1 MNIAYNPL
9 SESALSQAPSDNDI
23 LFDLPGKCIYARG
36 VQFKGTDTIYQV
48 FKKNTSSQGGGYNGL
63 VPAPDYQESNSRYL
77 REDGKWIIPE
87 SQYRYQSLN
96 NTDLDTL
103 RTEGRWYYIAGS
115 SNNENGP
122 DKFNEGSELYVGRN
136 ADGYR
141 YQKIIRTSG
150 EVWLRIYNS
159 STWGAWKRWYV
170 DGQVKQTSSTSDT
183 MKPLVLG
190 YTDAK
195 NTSDLANSVI
205 NQVHVTTSLY
215 ANPKSGTLVANI
227 FKGQLQGT
235 IASNTTATTQQQT
248 DNSTKVA
255 TTAFVRVAIAN
266 LVNGAPETLNTLKE
280 IADYLQDGSV
290 AGGIVQQLAKKVNKT
305 GDTMSGDLVFQDVA
319 ITSDKYPFKSAK
331 LHWSG
336 GSDFA
341 SIYYAVTSSNMS
353 KLVFEVGNDGS
364 EEFIWRSSKNGD
376 YVTLNNTMLKSV
388 LNVQAPMFIG
398 KLQGNADTATALTTS
413 AGSAALPVYFS
424 GGKPVACTGSS
435 IFSLL
440 SNDNNQ
446 LSITVAGQ
454 NRKLQV
460 AYSKASDIANKLGSS
475 TIGSA
480 TVPIYLNAGS
490 PKACSSTSAAT
501 ANTIAVRDGSGD
513 LLCRL
518 VRANYADQN
527 TMSGGIVFRINNSDD
542 NYLRCC
548 NNPSAVRSW
557 LGIGSSG
564 DYVTALGTNGNN
576 LTWTKNGTTNNII
589 IPYAT
594 NSGKVANSLVLK
606 FNSGTTEGTNLYT
619 FNGSSGKTID
629 IRPGSNVQFATT
641 SGTVVISSTNT
652 TYSQATSST
661 LGLVKIGFPERG
673 RNYSVKLNSSGQMYV
688 NVPWTDKNTTYSAGA
703 GLSLSGTAFSLV
715 KATPTT
721 LGGVK
726 VSSTEISTVST
737 VAAITFGL
745 QNRIYPV
752 QLAYPSGSAGTDGNK
767 VLSVFVPW
775 INTTYGIVTAS
786 KNGLIG
792 KDSPLVNLAGDTKDA
807 GNQDTIVVC
816 GQDGSLDYSSIEA
829 SKIALINK
837 SNVWSVYQD
846 FKAGAGNSG
855 SDMRFKKEVEPV
867 TSISE
872 SIAKLDIIQYIWEH
886 PDEERIRNT
895 FGVKADQ
902 LLELGGIF
910 ATMVH
915 SRGDEYKTKW
925 VEYDRFGVLAIKA
938 IQELCQTIQQ
948 MKNRI
953 EILENKICL
962 NSI

>member
-23 LFDLPGKCIYARG
+23 LFDLPGKCIYSRG

-170 DGQVKQTSSTSDT
+170 DGEVKQTSSTSDT

-266 LVNGAPETLNTLKE
+266 LVNGAPETLDTLKE

-341 SIYYAVTSSNMS
+341 SIYYAVTSSNMG
-353 KLVFEVGNDGS
+353 KLVFEVGDDGS

-460 AYSKASDIANKLGSS
+460 AYSKASDIANKLHNYRNK
-475 TIGSA
+475 
-480 TVPIYLNAGS
+480 P
-490 PKACSSTSAAT
+490 TSA
-501 ANTIAVRDGSGD
+501 
-513 LLCRL
+513 
-518 VRANYADQN
+518 
-527 TMSGGIVFRINNSDD
+527 
-542 NYLRCC
+542 
-548 NNPSAVRSW
+548 
-557 LGIGSSG
+557 
-564 DYVTALGTNGNN
+564 
-576 LTWTKNGTTNNII
+576 NIS
-589 IPYAT
+589 
-594 NSGKVANSLVLK
+594 N
-606 FNSGTTEGTNLYT
+606 TNLLNCMEY
-619 FNGSSGKTID
+619 
-629 IRPGSNVQFATT
+629 
-641 SGTVVISSTNT
+641 
-652 TYSQATSST
+652 YMATSSMTEGKPAQDSYILHFHWDNSNWASQIGISNSTTPEMWIRTSGNTEDWAGRDWVTMLSSINTFIKDGKITINGTSVTPLTSLQT
-661 LGLVKIGFPERG
+661 LTFTEGAFTSNNYNGTQAKTIKVPTKTSHLINDSGFVTDLSNLITIEKNLTITQKWMDTG
-673 RNYSVKLNSSGQMYV
+673 IQGNSLQDGTYIVQVTINSSGNGMWNIFSSGVMSWYS
-688 NVPWTDKNTTYSAGA
+688 KNTNDSEEDEIILHRVGHAYGNVIYLRTIQ
-703 GLSLSGTAFSLV
+703 LSGGTSGMKLQISSSKDFTKEA
-715 KATPTT
+715 
-721 LGGVK
+721 K
-726 VSSTEISTVST
+726 V
-737 VAAITFGL
+737 TF
-745 QNRIYPV
+745 
-752 QLAYPSGSAGTDGNK
+752 K
-767 VLSVFVPW
+767 
-775 INTTYGIVTAS
+775 
-786 KNGLIG
+786 
-792 KDSPLVNLAGDTKDA
+792 
-807 GNQDTIVVC
+807 
-816 GQDGSLDYSSIEA
+816 
-829 SKIALINK
+829 
-837 SNVWSVYQD
+837 
-846 FKAGAGNSG
+846 
-855 SDMRFKKEVEPV
+855 FKK
-867 TSISE
+867 
-872 SIAKLDIIQYIWEH
+872 II
-886 PDEERIRNT
+886 
-895 FGVKADQ
+895 
-902 LLELGGIF
+902 
-910 ATMVH
+910 
-915 SRGDEYKTKW
+915 
-925 VEYDRFGVLAIKA
+925 
-938 IQELCQTIQQ
+938 
-948 MKNRI
+948 
-953 EILENKICL
+953 
-962 NSI
+962 

>member
-170 DGQVKQTSSTSDT
+170 DGEVKQTSSTSDT

-266 LVNGAPETLNTLKE
+266 LVNGAPETLDTLKE

-341 SIYYAVTSSNMS
+341 SIYYAVTSSNMG
-353 KLVFEVGNDGS
+353 KLVFEVGDDGS

-460 AYSKASDIANKLGSS
+460 AYSKASDIANKLHN
-475 TIGSA
+475 
-480 TVPIYLNAGS
+480 YRNS
-490 PKACSSTSAAT
+490 PTSA
-501 ANTIAVRDGSGD
+501 
-513 LLCRL
+513 
-518 VRANYADQN
+518 
-527 TMSGGIVFRINNSDD
+527 
-542 NYLRCC
+542 
-548 NNPSAVRSW
+548 
-557 LGIGSSG
+557 
-564 DYVTALGTNGNN
+564 
-576 LTWTKNGTTNNII
+576 NIS
-589 IPYAT
+589 
-594 NSGKVANSLVLK
+594 N
-606 FNSGTTEGTNLYT
+606 TNLLNCMEY
-619 FNGSSGKTID
+619 
-629 IRPGSNVQFATT
+629 
-641 SGTVVISSTNT
+641 
-652 TYSQATSST
+652 YMATSSMTEGKPAQDSYILHFHWDNSNWASQIGISNSTTPEMWIRTSGNTEDWAGRDWVTMLSSINTFIKDGKITINGTSVTPLTSLQT
-661 LGLVKIGFPERG
+661 LTFTEGAFTSNNYNGTQAKTIKVPTKTSHLINDSGFVTDLSNLITIEKNLTITQKWMDTG
-673 RNYSVKLNSSGQMYV
+673 IQGNSLQDGTYIVQVTINSSDNGMWNIFSSGVMSWYSGNTNDSEEDEIILHRV
-688 NVPWTDKNTTYSAGA
+688 GHAYGNVIYLRTIQ
-703 GLSLSGTAFSLV
+703 LSGGTSGMKLQISSSKDFTKEA
-715 KATPTT
+715 
-721 LGGVK
+721 K
-726 VSSTEISTVST
+726 V
-737 VAAITFGL
+737 TF
-745 QNRIYPV
+745 
-752 QLAYPSGSAGTDGNK
+752 K
-767 VLSVFVPW
+767 
-775 INTTYGIVTAS
+775 
-786 KNGLIG
+786 
-792 KDSPLVNLAGDTKDA
+792 
-807 GNQDTIVVC
+807 
-816 GQDGSLDYSSIEA
+816 
-829 SKIALINK
+829 
-837 SNVWSVYQD
+837 
-846 FKAGAGNSG
+846 
-855 SDMRFKKEVEPV
+855 FKK
-867 TSISE
+867 
-872 SIAKLDIIQYIWEH
+872 II
-886 PDEERIRNT
+886 
-895 FGVKADQ
+895 
-902 LLELGGIF
+902 
-910 ATMVH
+910 
-915 SRGDEYKTKW
+915 
-925 VEYDRFGVLAIKA
+925 
-938 IQELCQTIQQ
+938 
-948 MKNRI
+948 
-953 EILENKICL
+953 
-962 NSI
+962 

>member
-266 LVNGAPETLNTLKE
+266 LVNGAPETLDTLKE

-319 ITSDKYPFKSAK
+319 ITSGKYPFKSAK

-341 SIYYAVTSSNMS
+341 SIYYAVTSSNMG
-353 KLVFEVGNDGS
+353 KLVFEVGDDGS

-460 AYSKASDIANKLGSS
+460 AYSKASDIANKLHNYRNR
-475 TIGSA
+475 
-480 TVPIYLNAGS
+480 P
-490 PKACSSTSAAT
+490 TSA
-501 ANTIAVRDGSGD
+501 
-513 LLCRL
+513 
-518 VRANYADQN
+518 
-527 TMSGGIVFRINNSDD
+527 
-542 NYLRCC
+542 
-548 NNPSAVRSW
+548 
-557 LGIGSSG
+557 
-564 DYVTALGTNGNN
+564 
-576 LTWTKNGTTNNII
+576 NIS
-589 IPYAT
+589 
-594 NSGKVANSLVLK
+594 N
-606 FNSGTTEGTNLYT
+606 TNLLNCMEY
-619 FNGSSGKTID
+619 
-629 IRPGSNVQFATT
+629 
-641 SGTVVISSTNT
+641 
-652 TYSQATSST
+652 YMATSSMTEGKPAWDGYILHFHWDNSNWASQIGISNSTTPEMWIRTSGNTEDWAGRDWVTMLSSINTFIKDGKITINGTSVTPLTSLQT
-661 LGLVKIGFPERG
+661 LTFTEGAFTSNNYNGTQAKTIKVPTKTSHLINDSGFVTDLSNLITIEKNLTITQKWMDTG
-673 RNYSVKLNSSGQMYV
+673 IQGNSLQNGTYIVQVTINSSDNGMYNIFSSGV
-688 NVPWTDKNTTYSAGA
+688 MSWYSGNTNDSEEDEIILHRVGHAYGNVIYLRTIQ
-703 GLSLSGTAFSLV
+703 LSGSTSGMKLQISSSKDFTKEA
-715 KATPTT
+715 
-721 LGGVK
+721 K
-726 VSSTEISTVST
+726 V
-737 VAAITFGL
+737 TF
-745 QNRIYPV
+745 
-752 QLAYPSGSAGTDGNK
+752 K
-767 VLSVFVPW
+767 
-775 INTTYGIVTAS
+775 
-786 KNGLIG
+786 
-792 KDSPLVNLAGDTKDA
+792 
-807 GNQDTIVVC
+807 
-816 GQDGSLDYSSIEA
+816 
-829 SKIALINK
+829 
-837 SNVWSVYQD
+837 
-846 FKAGAGNSG
+846 
-855 SDMRFKKEVEPV
+855 FKK
-867 TSISE
+867 
-872 SIAKLDIIQYIWEH
+872 II
-886 PDEERIRNT
+886 
-895 FGVKADQ
+895 
-902 LLELGGIF
+902 
-910 ATMVH
+910 
-915 SRGDEYKTKW
+915 
-925 VEYDRFGVLAIKA
+925 
-938 IQELCQTIQQ
+938 
-948 MKNRI
+948 
-953 EILENKICL
+953 
-962 NSI
+962 

>member
-9 SESALSQAPSDNDI
+9 SESALSQALSDNDI

-266 LVNGAPETLNTLKE
+266 LVNGAPETLDTLKE

-341 SIYYAVTSSNMS
+341 SIYYAVTSSNMG
-353 KLVFEVGNDGS
+353 KLVFEVGDDGS

-460 AYSKASDIANKLGSS
+460 AYSKASDIANKLHNYRNR
-475 TIGSA
+475 
-480 TVPIYLNAGS
+480 P
-490 PKACSSTSAAT
+490 TSA
-501 ANTIAVRDGSGD
+501 
-513 LLCRL
+513 
-518 VRANYADQN
+518 
-527 TMSGGIVFRINNSDD
+527 
-542 NYLRCC
+542 
-548 NNPSAVRSW
+548 
-557 LGIGSSG
+557 
-564 DYVTALGTNGNN
+564 
-576 LTWTKNGTTNNII
+576 NIS
-589 IPYAT
+589 
-594 NSGKVANSLVLK
+594 N
-606 FNSGTTEGTNLYT
+606 TNLLNCMEY
-619 FNGSSGKTID
+619 
-629 IRPGSNVQFATT
+629 
-641 SGTVVISSTNT
+641 
-652 TYSQATSST
+652 YMATSSMTEGKPAQDSYILHFHWDNSNWASQIGISNSTTPEMWIRTSGNTEDWAGRDWVTMLSSINTFIKDGKITINGTSVTPLTSLQT
-661 LGLVKIGFPERG
+661 LTFTEGAFTSNNYNGTQAKTIKVPTKTSHLINDSGFVTDLSNLITIEKNLTITQKWMDTG
-673 RNYSVKLNSSGQMYV
+673 IQGNSLQDGTYIVQVTINSSDNGMWIIFSSGVMSWYSGNTNDSEEDEIILHRV
-688 NVPWTDKNTTYSAGA
+688 GHAYGNVIYLRTIQ
-703 GLSLSGTAFSLV
+703 LSGGTSGMKLQISSSKDFTKEA
-715 KATPTT
+715 
-721 LGGVK
+721 K
-726 VSSTEISTVST
+726 V
-737 VAAITFGL
+737 TF
-745 QNRIYPV
+745 
-752 QLAYPSGSAGTDGNK
+752 K
-767 VLSVFVPW
+767 
-775 INTTYGIVTAS
+775 
-786 KNGLIG
+786 
-792 KDSPLVNLAGDTKDA
+792 
-807 GNQDTIVVC
+807 
-816 GQDGSLDYSSIEA
+816 
-829 SKIALINK
+829 
-837 SNVWSVYQD
+837 
-846 FKAGAGNSG
+846 
-855 SDMRFKKEVEPV
+855 FKK
-867 TSISE
+867 
-872 SIAKLDIIQYIWEH
+872 II
-886 PDEERIRNT
+886 
-895 FGVKADQ
+895 
-902 LLELGGIF
+902 
-910 ATMVH
+910 
-915 SRGDEYKTKW
+915 
-925 VEYDRFGVLAIKA
+925 
-938 IQELCQTIQQ
+938 
-948 MKNRI
+948 
-953 EILENKICL
+953 
-962 NSI
+962 

>member
-103 RTEGRWYYIAGS
+103 RTEGRWYYIARS
-115 SNNENGP
+115 SNNKNGP

-170 DGQVKQTSSTSDT
+170 DGEVKQTSSTSDT

-235 IASNTTATTQQQT
+235 IASNTTATTQWQT

-266 LVNGAPETLNTLKE
+266 LVNGAPETLDTLKE

-331 LHWSG
+331 LYWSG

-341 SIYYAVTSSNMS
+341 SIYYAVTSSNMG
-353 KLVFEVGNDGS
+353 KLVFEVGEDGS

-424 GGKPVACTGSS
+424 GGKPVACAGSS

-446 LSITVAGQ
+446 LSITIAGQ

-460 AYSKASDIANKLGSS
+460 AYSKASDIANKLHNYRNK
-475 TIGSA
+475 
-480 TVPIYLNAGS
+480 P
-490 PKACSSTSAAT
+490 TSA
-501 ANTIAVRDGSGD
+501 
-513 LLCRL
+513 
-518 VRANYADQN
+518 
-527 TMSGGIVFRINNSDD
+527 
-542 NYLRCC
+542 
-548 NNPSAVRSW
+548 
-557 LGIGSSG
+557 
-564 DYVTALGTNGNN
+564 
-576 LTWTKNGTTNNII
+576 NIS
-589 IPYAT
+589 
-594 NSGKVANSLVLK
+594 N
-606 FNSGTTEGTNLYT
+606 TNLLNCMEY
-619 FNGSSGKTID
+619 
-629 IRPGSNVQFATT
+629 
-641 SGTVVISSTNT
+641 
-652 TYSQATSST
+652 YMATSSMTEGKPAQDSYILHFHWDNSNWASQIGISNSTTPEMWIRTSGNTENWAGRDWVTMLSSINTFIKDGKITINGTSVTPLTSLQT
-661 LGLVKIGFPERG
+661 LTFTEGAFTSNNYNGTQAKTIKVPTKTSHLINDSGFVTDLSNLITIEKNLTITQKWMDTG
-673 RNYSVKLNSSGQMYV
+673 IQGNSLQDGTYIVQVTINSSDNGMQNIFSSGVMSWYSGNTNDSEEDEIILHRV
-688 NVPWTDKNTTYSAGA
+688 GHAYGNVIYLRTIQ
-703 GLSLSGTAFSLV
+703 LSGGTSGMKLQISSSKDFTKEA
-715 KATPTT
+715 
-721 LGGVK
+721 K
-726 VSSTEISTVST
+726 V
-737 VAAITFGL
+737 TF
-745 QNRIYPV
+745 
-752 QLAYPSGSAGTDGNK
+752 K
-767 VLSVFVPW
+767 
-775 INTTYGIVTAS
+775 
-786 KNGLIG
+786 
-792 KDSPLVNLAGDTKDA
+792 
-807 GNQDTIVVC
+807 
-816 GQDGSLDYSSIEA
+816 
-829 SKIALINK
+829 
-837 SNVWSVYQD
+837 
-846 FKAGAGNSG
+846 
-855 SDMRFKKEVEPV
+855 FKK
-867 TSISE
+867 
-872 SIAKLDIIQYIWEH
+872 II
-886 PDEERIRNT
+886 
-895 FGVKADQ
+895 
-902 LLELGGIF
+902 
-910 ATMVH
+910 
-915 SRGDEYKTKW
+915 
-925 VEYDRFGVLAIKA
+925 
-938 IQELCQTIQQ
+938 
-948 MKNRI
+948 
-953 EILENKICL
+953 
-962 NSI
+962 

>member
-103 RTEGRWYYIAGS
+103 RTEGRWYYIAES

-136 ADGYR
+136 AYGYR

-266 LVNGAPETLNTLKE
+266 LVNGAPETLDTLKE

-331 LHWSG
+331 LYWSG

-341 SIYYAVTSSNMS
+341 SIYYAVTSSNMG
-353 KLVFEVGNDGS
+353 KLVFEVGDDGS

-460 AYSKASDIANKLGSS
+460 AYSKASDIANKLHNYRNR
-475 TIGSA
+475 
-480 TVPIYLNAGS
+480 P
-490 PKACSSTSAAT
+490 TSA
-501 ANTIAVRDGSGD
+501 
-513 LLCRL
+513 
-518 VRANYADQN
+518 
-527 TMSGGIVFRINNSDD
+527 
-542 NYLRCC
+542 
-548 NNPSAVRSW
+548 
-557 LGIGSSG
+557 
-564 DYVTALGTNGNN
+564 
-576 LTWTKNGTTNNII
+576 NIS
-589 IPYAT
+589 
-594 NSGKVANSLVLK
+594 N
-606 FNSGTTEGTNLYT
+606 TNLLNCMEY
-619 FNGSSGKTID
+619 
-629 IRPGSNVQFATT
+629 
-641 SGTVVISSTNT
+641 
-652 TYSQATSST
+652 YMATSSMTEGKPAQNSYILHFHWDNSNWASQIGISNSTTPEMWIRTSGNTEDWAGRDWVTMLSSINTFIKDGKITINGTSVTPLTSLQT
-661 LGLVKIGFPERG
+661 LTFTEGAFTSNNYNGTQAKTIKVPTKTSHLINDSGFVTDLSNLITIEKNLTITQKWMDTG
-673 RNYSVKLNSSGQMYV
+673 IQGNSLQDGTYIVQVTINSSDNGMWNIFSSGVMSWYSGNTNDSEEDEIILHRV
-688 NVPWTDKNTTYSAGA
+688 GHAYGNVIYLRTIQ
-703 GLSLSGTAFSLV
+703 LSGGTSGMKLQISSSKDFTKEA
-715 KATPTT
+715 
-721 LGGVK
+721 K
-726 VSSTEISTVST
+726 V
-737 VAAITFGL
+737 TF
-745 QNRIYPV
+745 
-752 QLAYPSGSAGTDGNK
+752 K
-767 VLSVFVPW
+767 
-775 INTTYGIVTAS
+775 
-786 KNGLIG
+786 
-792 KDSPLVNLAGDTKDA
+792 
-807 GNQDTIVVC
+807 
-816 GQDGSLDYSSIEA
+816 
-829 SKIALINK
+829 
-837 SNVWSVYQD
+837 
-846 FKAGAGNSG
+846 
-855 SDMRFKKEVEPV
+855 FKK
-867 TSISE
+867 
-872 SIAKLDIIQYIWEH
+872 II
-886 PDEERIRNT
+886 
-895 FGVKADQ
+895 
-902 LLELGGIF
+902 
-910 ATMVH
+910 
-915 SRGDEYKTKW
+915 
-925 VEYDRFGVLAIKA
+925 
-938 IQELCQTIQQ
+938 
-948 MKNRI
+948 
-953 EILENKICL
+953 
-962 NSI
+962 

>member
-1 MNIAYNPL
+1 MAYNPL

-170 DGQVKQTSSTSDT
+170 DGEVKQTSSTSDT

-266 LVNGAPETLNTLKE
+266 LVNGAPETLDTLKE

-341 SIYYAVTSSNMS
+341 SIYYAVTSSNMG
-353 KLVFEVGNDGS
+353 KLVFEVGDDGS

-460 AYSKASDIANKLGSS
+460 AYSKASDIANKLHNYRNR
-475 TIGSA
+475 
-480 TVPIYLNAGS
+480 P
-490 PKACSSTSAAT
+490 TSA
-501 ANTIAVRDGSGD
+501 
-513 LLCRL
+513 
-518 VRANYADQN
+518 
-527 TMSGGIVFRINNSDD
+527 
-542 NYLRCC
+542 
-548 NNPSAVRSW
+548 
-557 LGIGSSG
+557 
-564 DYVTALGTNGNN
+564 
-576 LTWTKNGTTNNII
+576 NIS
-589 IPYAT
+589 
-594 NSGKVANSLVLK
+594 N
-606 FNSGTTEGTNLYT
+606 TNLLNCMEY
-619 FNGSSGKTID
+619 
-629 IRPGSNVQFATT
+629 
-641 SGTVVISSTNT
+641 
-652 TYSQATSST
+652 YMATSSMTEGKPAQDSYILHFHWDNSNWASQIGISNSTTPEMWIRTSGNTEDWAGRDWVTMLSSINTFIKDGKITINGTSVTPLTSLQT
-661 LGLVKIGFPERG
+661 LTFTEGAFTSNNYNGTQAKTIKVPTKTSHLINDSGFVTDLSNLITIEKNLTITQKWMDTG
-673 RNYSVKLNSSGQMYV
+673 IQGNSLQDGTYIVQVTINSSDNGMYNIFSSGV
-688 NVPWTDKNTTYSAGA
+688 MSWYSGNTNDTEDEIILHRVGHAYGSVIY
-703 GLSLSGTAFSLV
+703 LRTIQLSGGTSGMKLQISSSKDFTKEA
-715 KATPTT
+715 
-721 LGGVK
+721 K
-726 VSSTEISTVST
+726 V
-737 VAAITFGL
+737 TF
-745 QNRIYPV
+745 
-752 QLAYPSGSAGTDGNK
+752 K
-767 VLSVFVPW
+767 
-775 INTTYGIVTAS
+775 
-786 KNGLIG
+786 
-792 KDSPLVNLAGDTKDA
+792 
-807 GNQDTIVVC
+807 
-816 GQDGSLDYSSIEA
+816 
-829 SKIALINK
+829 
-837 SNVWSVYQD
+837 
-846 FKAGAGNSG
+846 
-855 SDMRFKKEVEPV
+855 FKK
-867 TSISE
+867 
-872 SIAKLDIIQYIWEH
+872 II
-886 PDEERIRNT
+886 
-895 FGVKADQ
+895 
-902 LLELGGIF
+902 
-910 ATMVH
+910 
-915 SRGDEYKTKW
+915 
-925 VEYDRFGVLAIKA
+925 
-938 IQELCQTIQQ
+938 
-948 MKNRI
+948 
-953 EILENKICL
+953 
-962 NSI
+962 

>member
-1 MNIAYNPL
+1 MNVAYNPL

-170 DGQVKQTSSTSDT
+170 DGEVKQTSSTSDT

-266 LVNGAPETLNTLKE
+266 LVNGAPETLDTLKE

-341 SIYYAVTSSNMS
+341 SIYYAVTSSNIG
-353 KLVFEVGNDGS
+353 KLVFEVGDDGS

-460 AYSKASDIANKLGSS
+460 AYSKASDIANKLHNYRNR
-475 TIGSA
+475 
-480 TVPIYLNAGS
+480 P
-490 PKACSSTSAAT
+490 TSA
-501 ANTIAVRDGSGD
+501 
-513 LLCRL
+513 
-518 VRANYADQN
+518 
-527 TMSGGIVFRINNSDD
+527 
-542 NYLRCC
+542 
-548 NNPSAVRSW
+548 
-557 LGIGSSG
+557 
-564 DYVTALGTNGNN
+564 
-576 LTWTKNGTTNNII
+576 NIS
-589 IPYAT
+589 
-594 NSGKVANSLVLK
+594 N
-606 FNSGTTEGTNLYT
+606 TNLLNCMEY
-619 FNGSSGKTID
+619 
-629 IRPGSNVQFATT
+629 
-641 SGTVVISSTNT
+641 
-652 TYSQATSST
+652 YMATSSMTEGKPAQDSYILHFHWDNSNWASQIGISNSTTPEMWIRTSGNTEDWAGRDWVTMLSSINTFIKDGKITINGTSVTPLTSLQT
-661 LGLVKIGFPERG
+661 LTFTEGAFTSNNYNGTQAKTIKVPTKTSHLINDSGFVTDLSNLITIEKNLTITQKWMDTG
-673 RNYSVKLNSSGQMYV
+673 IQGNSLQDGTYIVQVTINSSDNGMWNIFSSGVMSWYSGNTNDSEEDEIILHRV
-688 NVPWTDKNTTYSAGA
+688 GHAYGNVIYLRTIQ
-703 GLSLSGTAFSLV
+703 LSGGTSGMKLQISSSKDFTKEA
-715 KATPTT
+715 
-721 LGGVK
+721 K
-726 VSSTEISTVST
+726 V
-737 VAAITFGL
+737 TF
-745 QNRIYPV
+745 
-752 QLAYPSGSAGTDGNK
+752 K
-767 VLSVFVPW
+767 
-775 INTTYGIVTAS
+775 
-786 KNGLIG
+786 
-792 KDSPLVNLAGDTKDA
+792 
-807 GNQDTIVVC
+807 
-816 GQDGSLDYSSIEA
+816 
-829 SKIALINK
+829 
-837 SNVWSVYQD
+837 
-846 FKAGAGNSG
+846 
-855 SDMRFKKEVEPV
+855 FKK
-867 TSISE
+867 
-872 SIAKLDIIQYIWEH
+872 II
-886 PDEERIRNT
+886 
-895 FGVKADQ
+895 
-902 LLELGGIF
+902 
-910 ATMVH
+910 
-915 SRGDEYKTKW
+915 
-925 VEYDRFGVLAIKA
+925 
-938 IQELCQTIQQ
+938 
-948 MKNRI
+948 
-953 EILENKICL
+953 
-962 NSI
+962 

>member
-266 LVNGAPETLNTLKE
+266 LVNGAPETLDTLKE

-341 SIYYAVTSSNMS
+341 SIYYAVASSNMG

-460 AYSKASDIANKLGSS
+460 AYSKASDIANKLHNYRNR
-475 TIGSA
+475 
-480 TVPIYLNAGS
+480 P
-490 PKACSSTSAAT
+490 TSA
-501 ANTIAVRDGSGD
+501 
-513 LLCRL
+513 
-518 VRANYADQN
+518 
-527 TMSGGIVFRINNSDD
+527 
-542 NYLRCC
+542 
-548 NNPSAVRSW
+548 
-557 LGIGSSG
+557 
-564 DYVTALGTNGNN
+564 
-576 LTWTKNGTTNNII
+576 NIS
-589 IPYAT
+589 
-594 NSGKVANSLVLK
+594 N
-606 FNSGTTEGTNLYT
+606 TNLLNCMEY
-619 FNGSSGKTID
+619 
-629 IRPGSNVQFATT
+629 
-641 SGTVVISSTNT
+641 
-652 TYSQATSST
+652 YMATSSMTEGKPAQNSYILHFHWDNSNWASQIGISNSTTPEMWIRTSGNTEDWAGRDWVTMLSSINTFIKDGKITINGTSVTPLTSLQT
-661 LGLVKIGFPERG
+661 LTFTEGAFTSNNYNGTQAKTIKVPTKTSHLINDSGFVTDLSNLITIEKNLTITQKWMDTG
-673 RNYSVKLNSSGQMYV
+673 IQGNSLQDGTYIVQVTINSSDNGMWNIFSSGVMSWYSRNTNDSEEDEIILHRV
-688 NVPWTDKNTTYSAGA
+688 GRAYGNVIYLRTIQ
-703 GLSLSGTAFSLV
+703 L
-715 KATPTT
+715 
-721 LGGVK
+721 LGGTSGMKLQISSSKDFTKEAK
-726 VSSTEISTVST
+726 V
-737 VAAITFGL
+737 TF
-745 QNRIYPV
+745 
-752 QLAYPSGSAGTDGNK
+752 K
-767 VLSVFVPW
+767 
-775 INTTYGIVTAS
+775 
-786 KNGLIG
+786 
-792 KDSPLVNLAGDTKDA
+792 
-807 GNQDTIVVC
+807 
-816 GQDGSLDYSSIEA
+816 
-829 SKIALINK
+829 
-837 SNVWSVYQD
+837 
-846 FKAGAGNSG
+846 
-855 SDMRFKKEVEPV
+855 FKK
-867 TSISE
+867 
-872 SIAKLDIIQYIWEH
+872 II
-886 PDEERIRNT
+886 
-895 FGVKADQ
+895 
-902 LLELGGIF
+902 
-910 ATMVH
+910 
-915 SRGDEYKTKW
+915 
-925 VEYDRFGVLAIKA
+925 
-938 IQELCQTIQQ
+938 
-948 MKNRI
+948 
-953 EILENKICL
+953 
-962 NSI
+962 

>member
-9 SESALSQAPSDNDI
+9 SEGAYDKAPSDNDI

-170 DGQVKQTSSTSDT
+170 DGEVKQTSSTSDT

-266 LVNGAPETLNTLKE
+266 LVNGAPETLDTLKE

-341 SIYYAVTSSNMS
+341 SIYYAVTSSNMG
-353 KLVFEVGNDGS
+353 KLVFEVGDDGS

-460 AYSKASDIANKLGSS
+460 AYSKASDIANKLHNYRNR
-475 TIGSA
+475 
-480 TVPIYLNAGS
+480 P
-490 PKACSSTSAAT
+490 TSA
-501 ANTIAVRDGSGD
+501 
-513 LLCRL
+513 
-518 VRANYADQN
+518 
-527 TMSGGIVFRINNSDD
+527 
-542 NYLRCC
+542 
-548 NNPSAVRSW
+548 
-557 LGIGSSG
+557 
-564 DYVTALGTNGNN
+564 
-576 LTWTKNGTTNNII
+576 NIS
-589 IPYAT
+589 
-594 NSGKVANSLVLK
+594 N
-606 FNSGTTEGTNLYT
+606 TNLLNCMEY
-619 FNGSSGKTID
+619 
-629 IRPGSNVQFATT
+629 
-641 SGTVVISSTNT
+641 
-652 TYSQATSST
+652 YMATSSMTEGKPAQDSYILHFHWDNFNWASQIGISNSTTPEMWIRTSGNTEDWAGRDWVTMLSSINTFIKDGKITINGTSVTPLTSLQT
-661 LGLVKIGFPERG
+661 LTFTEGAFTSNNYNGTQAKTIKVPTKTSHLINDSGFVTDLSNLITIEKNLTITQKWMDTG
-673 RNYSVKLNSSGQMYV
+673 IQGDSLQDGTYIVQVTINSSDNGMWNIFSSGVMSWYSGNTNDSEEDEIILHRV
-688 NVPWTDKNTTYSAGA
+688 GHAYGNVIYLRTIQ
-703 GLSLSGTAFSLV
+703 LSGGTSGMKLQISSSKDFTKEA
-715 KATPTT
+715 
-721 LGGVK
+721 K
-726 VSSTEISTVST
+726 V
-737 VAAITFGL
+737 TF
-745 QNRIYPV
+745 
-752 QLAYPSGSAGTDGNK
+752 K
-767 VLSVFVPW
+767 
-775 INTTYGIVTAS
+775 
-786 KNGLIG
+786 
-792 KDSPLVNLAGDTKDA
+792 
-807 GNQDTIVVC
+807 
-816 GQDGSLDYSSIEA
+816 
-829 SKIALINK
+829 
-837 SNVWSVYQD
+837 
-846 FKAGAGNSG
+846 
-855 SDMRFKKEVEPV
+855 FKK
-867 TSISE
+867 
-872 SIAKLDIIQYIWEH
+872 II
-886 PDEERIRNT
+886 
-895 FGVKADQ
+895 
-902 LLELGGIF
+902 
-910 ATMVH
+910 
-915 SRGDEYKTKW
+915 
-925 VEYDRFGVLAIKA
+925 
-938 IQELCQTIQQ
+938 
-948 MKNRI
+948 
-953 EILENKICL
+953 
-962 NSI
+962 

>member
-77 REDGKWIIPE
+77 REDGKWINPE

-103 RTEGRWYYIAGS
+103 RTEGRWYYIAVS

-266 LVNGAPETLNTLKE
+266 LVNGAPETLDTLKE

-341 SIYYAVTSSNMS
+341 SIYYAVTSSNMG
-353 KLVFEVGNDGS
+353 KLVFEVGDDGS

-424 GGKPVACTGSS
+424 GGKPVACAGSS

-440 SNDNNQ
+440 SNDINQ
-446 LSITVAGQ
+446 LSITIAGL

-460 AYSKASDIANKLGSS
+460 AYSKASDIANKLHNYRNR
-475 TIGSA
+475 
-480 TVPIYLNAGS
+480 P
-490 PKACSSTSAAT
+490 TSA
-501 ANTIAVRDGSGD
+501 
-513 LLCRL
+513 
-518 VRANYADQN
+518 
-527 TMSGGIVFRINNSDD
+527 
-542 NYLRCC
+542 
-548 NNPSAVRSW
+548 
-557 LGIGSSG
+557 
-564 DYVTALGTNGNN
+564 
-576 LTWTKNGTTNNII
+576 NIS
-589 IPYAT
+589 
-594 NSGKVANSLVLK
+594 N
-606 FNSGTTEGTNLYT
+606 TNLLNCMEY
-619 FNGSSGKTID
+619 
-629 IRPGSNVQFATT
+629 
-641 SGTVVISSTNT
+641 
-652 TYSQATSST
+652 YMATSSMTEGKPAQNSYILHFHWDNSNWASQIGISNSTTPEMWIRTSGNTEDWAGRDWVTMLSSINTFIKDGKITINGNSVTPLTSLQT
-661 LGLVKIGFPERG
+661 LTFTEGAFTSNNYNGTQAKTIKVPTKTSHLINDSGFVTDLSNLITIEKNLTITQKWMDTG
-673 RNYSVKLNSSGQMYV
+673 IQGNSLQDGTYIVQVTINSSDNGMWNIFSSGVMSWYSGNTNDSEEDEIILHRV
-688 NVPWTDKNTTYSAGA
+688 GHAYGNVIYLRTIQ
-703 GLSLSGTAFSLV
+703 LSGGTSGMKLQISSSKDFTKEA
-715 KATPTT
+715 
-721 LGGVK
+721 K
-726 VSSTEISTVST
+726 V
-737 VAAITFGL
+737 TF
-745 QNRIYPV
+745 
-752 QLAYPSGSAGTDGNK
+752 K
-767 VLSVFVPW
+767 
-775 INTTYGIVTAS
+775 
-786 KNGLIG
+786 
-792 KDSPLVNLAGDTKDA
+792 
-807 GNQDTIVVC
+807 
-816 GQDGSLDYSSIEA
+816 
-829 SKIALINK
+829 
-837 SNVWSVYQD
+837 
-846 FKAGAGNSG
+846 
-855 SDMRFKKEVEPV
+855 FKK
-867 TSISE
+867 
-872 SIAKLDIIQYIWEH
+872 II
-886 PDEERIRNT
+886 
-895 FGVKADQ
+895 
-902 LLELGGIF
+902 
-910 ATMVH
+910 
-915 SRGDEYKTKW
+915 
-925 VEYDRFGVLAIKA
+925 
-938 IQELCQTIQQ
+938 
-948 MKNRI
+948 
-953 EILENKICL
+953 
-962 NSI
+962 

>member
-266 LVNGAPETLNTLKE
+266 LVNGAPETLDTLKE

-341 SIYYAVTSSNMS
+341 SIYYAVASSNMG

-460 AYSKASDIANKLGSS
+460 AYSKASDIANKLHNYRNR
-475 TIGSA
+475 
-480 TVPIYLNAGS
+480 P
-490 PKACSSTSAAT
+490 TSA
-501 ANTIAVRDGSGD
+501 
-513 LLCRL
+513 
-518 VRANYADQN
+518 
-527 TMSGGIVFRINNSDD
+527 
-542 NYLRCC
+542 
-548 NNPSAVRSW
+548 
-557 LGIGSSG
+557 
-564 DYVTALGTNGNN
+564 
-576 LTWTKNGTTNNII
+576 NIS
-589 IPYAT
+589 
-594 NSGKVANSLVLK
+594 N
-606 FNSGTTEGTNLYT
+606 TNLLNCMEY
-619 FNGSSGKTID
+619 
-629 IRPGSNVQFATT
+629 
-641 SGTVVISSTNT
+641 
-652 TYSQATSST
+652 YMATSSMTEGKPAQDSYILHFHWDNSNWASQIGISNSTTPEMWIRTSGNTEDWAGRDWVTMLSSINTFIKDGKITINGTSVTPLTSLQT
-661 LGLVKIGFPERG
+661 LTFTEGAFTSNNYNGTQAKTIKVPTKTSHLVNDSGFVTSLSNLITIEKNLTITQKWMDTG
-673 RNYSVKLNSSGQMYV
+673 IQGDSLQDGTYIVQVTINSSDNGMWNIFSSGVMSWYSR
-688 NVPWTDKNTTYSAGA
+688 NTNDTEEDEIILHRVGHAYGSVIY
-703 GLSLSGTAFSLV
+703 LRTIQLSGGTSGMKLQISSSKDFTKEA
-715 KATPTT
+715 
-721 LGGVK
+721 K
-726 VSSTEISTVST
+726 V
-737 VAAITFGL
+737 TF
-745 QNRIYPV
+745 
-752 QLAYPSGSAGTDGNK
+752 K
-767 VLSVFVPW
+767 
-775 INTTYGIVTAS
+775 
-786 KNGLIG
+786 
-792 KDSPLVNLAGDTKDA
+792 
-807 GNQDTIVVC
+807 
-816 GQDGSLDYSSIEA
+816 
-829 SKIALINK
+829 
-837 SNVWSVYQD
+837 
-846 FKAGAGNSG
+846 
-855 SDMRFKKEVEPV
+855 FKK
-867 TSISE
+867 
-872 SIAKLDIIQYIWEH
+872 II
-886 PDEERIRNT
+886 
-895 FGVKADQ
+895 
-902 LLELGGIF
+902 
-910 ATMVH
+910 
-915 SRGDEYKTKW
+915 
-925 VEYDRFGVLAIKA
+925 
-938 IQELCQTIQQ
+938 
-948 MKNRI
+948 
-953 EILENKICL
+953 
-962 NSI
+962 

>member
-266 LVNGAPETLNTLKE
+266 LVNGAPETLDTLKE

-341 SIYYAVTSSNMS
+341 SIYYAVTSSNMG
-353 KLVFEVGNDGS
+353 KLVFEVGDDGS

-460 AYSKASDIANKLGSS
+460 AYSKASDIANKLHNYRNR
-475 TIGSA
+475 
-480 TVPIYLNAGS
+480 P
-490 PKACSSTSAAT
+490 TSA
-501 ANTIAVRDGSGD
+501 
-513 LLCRL
+513 
-518 VRANYADQN
+518 
-527 TMSGGIVFRINNSDD
+527 
-542 NYLRCC
+542 
-548 NNPSAVRSW
+548 
-557 LGIGSSG
+557 
-564 DYVTALGTNGNN
+564 
-576 LTWTKNGTTNNII
+576 NIS
-589 IPYAT
+589 
-594 NSGKVANSLVLK
+594 N
-606 FNSGTTEGTNLYT
+606 TNLLNCMEY
-619 FNGSSGKTID
+619 
-629 IRPGSNVQFATT
+629 
-641 SGTVVISSTNT
+641 
-652 TYSQATSST
+652 YMATSSMTEGKPAQDSYILHFHWDNSNWASQIGISNSTTPEMWIRTSGNTEDWAGRDWVTMLSSINTFIKDGKITINGTSVTPLTSLQT
-661 LGLVKIGFPERG
+661 LTFTEGAFTSNNYNGTQAKTIKVPTKTSHLINDSGFVTDLSNLITIEKNLTITQKWMDTG
-673 RNYSVKLNSSGQMYV
+673 IQGNSLQDGTYIVQVTINSSDNGMWIIFSSGVMSWYSGNTNDSEEDEIILHRV
-688 NVPWTDKNTTYSAGA
+688 GHAYGNVIYLRTIQ
-703 GLSLSGTAFSLV
+703 LSGGTSGMKLQISSSKDFTKEA
-715 KATPTT
+715 
-721 LGGVK
+721 K
-726 VSSTEISTVST
+726 V
-737 VAAITFGL
+737 TF
-745 QNRIYPV
+745 
-752 QLAYPSGSAGTDGNK
+752 K
-767 VLSVFVPW
+767 
-775 INTTYGIVTAS
+775 
-786 KNGLIG
+786 
-792 KDSPLVNLAGDTKDA
+792 
-807 GNQDTIVVC
+807 
-816 GQDGSLDYSSIEA
+816 
-829 SKIALINK
+829 
-837 SNVWSVYQD
+837 
-846 FKAGAGNSG
+846 
-855 SDMRFKKEVEPV
+855 FKK
-867 TSISE
+867 
-872 SIAKLDIIQYIWEH
+872 II
-886 PDEERIRNT
+886 
-895 FGVKADQ
+895 
-902 LLELGGIF
+902 
-910 ATMVH
+910 
-915 SRGDEYKTKW
+915 
-925 VEYDRFGVLAIKA
+925 
-938 IQELCQTIQQ
+938 
-948 MKNRI
+948 
-953 EILENKICL
+953 
-962 NSI
+962 

>member
-9 SESALSQAPSDNDI
+9 SESALSQALSDNDI

-170 DGQVKQTSSTSDT
+170 DGEVKQTSSTSDT

-266 LVNGAPETLNTLKE
+266 LVNGAPETLDTLKE

-341 SIYYAVTSSNMS
+341 SIYYAVTSSNMG
-353 KLVFEVGNDGS
+353 KLVFEVGDDGS

-460 AYSKASDIANKLGSS
+460 AYSKASDIANKLHNYRNR
-475 TIGSA
+475 
-480 TVPIYLNAGS
+480 P
-490 PKACSSTSAAT
+490 TSA
-501 ANTIAVRDGSGD
+501 
-513 LLCRL
+513 
-518 VRANYADQN
+518 
-527 TMSGGIVFRINNSDD
+527 
-542 NYLRCC
+542 
-548 NNPSAVRSW
+548 
-557 LGIGSSG
+557 
-564 DYVTALGTNGNN
+564 
-576 LTWTKNGTTNNII
+576 NIS
-589 IPYAT
+589 
-594 NSGKVANSLVLK
+594 N
-606 FNSGTTEGTNLYT
+606 TNLLNCMEY
-619 FNGSSGKTID
+619 
-629 IRPGSNVQFATT
+629 
-641 SGTVVISSTNT
+641 
-652 TYSQATSST
+652 YMATSSMTEGKPAQDSYILHFHWDNSNWASQIGISNSTTPEMWIRTSGNTEDWAGRDWVTMLSSINTFIKDGKITINGTSVTPLTSLQT
-661 LGLVKIGFPERG
+661 LTFTEGAFTSNNYNGTQAKTIKVPTKTSHLINDSGFVTDLSNLITIEKNLTITQKWMDTG
-673 RNYSVKLNSSGQMYV
+673 IQGNSLQDGTYIVQVTINSSDNGMWNIFSSGVMSWYSGNTNDSEEDEIILHRV
-688 NVPWTDKNTTYSAGA
+688 GHAYGNVIYLRTIQ
-703 GLSLSGTAFSLV
+703 LSGGTSGMKLQISSSKDFTKEA
-715 KATPTT
+715 
-721 LGGVK
+721 K
-726 VSSTEISTVST
+726 V
-737 VAAITFGL
+737 TF
-745 QNRIYPV
+745 
-752 QLAYPSGSAGTDGNK
+752 K
-767 VLSVFVPW
+767 
-775 INTTYGIVTAS
+775 
-786 KNGLIG
+786 
-792 KDSPLVNLAGDTKDA
+792 
-807 GNQDTIVVC
+807 
-816 GQDGSLDYSSIEA
+816 
-829 SKIALINK
+829 
-837 SNVWSVYQD
+837 
-846 FKAGAGNSG
+846 
-855 SDMRFKKEVEPV
+855 FKK
-867 TSISE
+867 
-872 SIAKLDIIQYIWEH
+872 II
-886 PDEERIRNT
+886 
-895 FGVKADQ
+895 
-902 LLELGGIF
+902 
-910 ATMVH
+910 
-915 SRGDEYKTKW
+915 
-925 VEYDRFGVLAIKA
+925 
-938 IQELCQTIQQ
+938 
-948 MKNRI
+948 
-953 EILENKICL
+953 
-962 NSI
+962 

>member
-266 LVNGAPETLNTLKE
+266 LVNGAPETLDTLKE

-341 SIYYAVTSSNMS
+341 SIYYAVTSSNMG
-353 KLVFEVGNDGS
+353 KLVFEVGDDGS

-460 AYSKASDIANKLGSS
+460 AYSKASDIANKLHNYRNK
-475 TIGSA
+475 
-480 TVPIYLNAGS
+480 P
-490 PKACSSTSAAT
+490 TSA
-501 ANTIAVRDGSGD
+501 
-513 LLCRL
+513 
-518 VRANYADQN
+518 
-527 TMSGGIVFRINNSDD
+527 
-542 NYLRCC
+542 
-548 NNPSAVRSW
+548 
-557 LGIGSSG
+557 
-564 DYVTALGTNGNN
+564 
-576 LTWTKNGTTNNII
+576 NIS
-589 IPYAT
+589 
-594 NSGKVANSLVLK
+594 N
-606 FNSGTTEGTNLYT
+606 TNLLNCMEY
-619 FNGSSGKTID
+619 
-629 IRPGSNVQFATT
+629 
-641 SGTVVISSTNT
+641 
-652 TYSQATSST
+652 YMATSSMTEGKPAYDSYILHFHWDNSNWASQIGISNSTTPEMWIRTSGNTEDWAGRDWVTMLSSINTFIKDGKITINGTSVTPLTSLQT
-661 LGLVKIGFPERG
+661 LTFTEGAFTSNNYNGTQAKTIKVPTKTSHLINDSGFVTDLSNLITIEKNLTITQKWMDTG
-673 RNYSVKLNSSGQMYV
+673 IQGNSLQDGTYIVQVTINSSDNGMWNIFSSGVMSWYSRNTNDTEEDEIILHRV
-688 NVPWTDKNTTYSAGA
+688 GHAYGNVIYLRTIQ
-703 GLSLSGTAFSLV
+703 LSGGTSGMKLQISSSKDFTKEA
-715 KATPTT
+715 
-721 LGGVK
+721 K
-726 VSSTEISTVST
+726 V
-737 VAAITFGL
+737 TF
-745 QNRIYPV
+745 
-752 QLAYPSGSAGTDGNK
+752 K
-767 VLSVFVPW
+767 
-775 INTTYGIVTAS
+775 
-786 KNGLIG
+786 
-792 KDSPLVNLAGDTKDA
+792 
-807 GNQDTIVVC
+807 
-816 GQDGSLDYSSIEA
+816 
-829 SKIALINK
+829 
-837 SNVWSVYQD
+837 
-846 FKAGAGNSG
+846 
-855 SDMRFKKEVEPV
+855 FKK
-867 TSISE
+867 
-872 SIAKLDIIQYIWEH
+872 II
-886 PDEERIRNT
+886 
-895 FGVKADQ
+895 
-902 LLELGGIF
+902 
-910 ATMVH
+910 
-915 SRGDEYKTKW
+915 
-925 VEYDRFGVLAIKA
+925 
-938 IQELCQTIQQ
+938 
-948 MKNRI
+948 
-953 EILENKICL
+953 
-962 NSI
+962 

>member
-36 VQFKGTDTIYQV
+36 VQV

-266 LVNGAPETLNTLKE
+266 LVNGAPETLDTLKE

-341 SIYYAVTSSNMS
+341 SIYYAVTSSNMG
-353 KLVFEVGNDGS
+353 KLVFEVGDDGS

-460 AYSKASDIANKLGSS
+460 AYSKASDIANKLHNYRNR
-475 TIGSA
+475 
-480 TVPIYLNAGS
+480 P
-490 PKACSSTSAAT
+490 TSA
-501 ANTIAVRDGSGD
+501 
-513 LLCRL
+513 
-518 VRANYADQN
+518 
-527 TMSGGIVFRINNSDD
+527 
-542 NYLRCC
+542 
-548 NNPSAVRSW
+548 
-557 LGIGSSG
+557 
-564 DYVTALGTNGNN
+564 
-576 LTWTKNGTTNNII
+576 NIS
-589 IPYAT
+589 
-594 NSGKVANSLVLK
+594 N
-606 FNSGTTEGTNLYT
+606 TNLLNCMEY
-619 FNGSSGKTID
+619 
-629 IRPGSNVQFATT
+629 
-641 SGTVVISSTNT
+641 
-652 TYSQATSST
+652 YMATSSMTEGKPAQDSYILHFHWDNSNWASQIGISNSTTPEMWIRTSGNTEDWAGRYWVTMLSSINTFIKDGKITINGTSVTPLTSLQT
-661 LGLVKIGFPERG
+661 LTFTEGAFTSNNYNGTQAKTIKVPTKTSHLINDSGFVTDLSNLITIEKNLTITQKWMDTG
-673 RNYSVKLNSSGQMYV
+673 IQGNSLQDGTYIVQVTINSSDNGMWNIFSSGVMSWYSGNTNDSEEDEIILHRV
-688 NVPWTDKNTTYSAGA
+688 GHAYGNVIYLRTIQ
-703 GLSLSGTAFSLV
+703 LSGGTSGMKLQISSSKDFTKEA
-715 KATPTT
+715 
-721 LGGVK
+721 K
-726 VSSTEISTVST
+726 V
-737 VAAITFGL
+737 TF
-745 QNRIYPV
+745 
-752 QLAYPSGSAGTDGNK
+752 K
-767 VLSVFVPW
+767 
-775 INTTYGIVTAS
+775 
-786 KNGLIG
+786 
-792 KDSPLVNLAGDTKDA
+792 
-807 GNQDTIVVC
+807 
-816 GQDGSLDYSSIEA
+816 
-829 SKIALINK
+829 
-837 SNVWSVYQD
+837 
-846 FKAGAGNSG
+846 
-855 SDMRFKKEVEPV
+855 FKK
-867 TSISE
+867 
-872 SIAKLDIIQYIWEH
+872 II
-886 PDEERIRNT
+886 
-895 FGVKADQ
+895 
-902 LLELGGIF
+902 
-910 ATMVH
+910 
-915 SRGDEYKTKW
+915 
-925 VEYDRFGVLAIKA
+925 
-938 IQELCQTIQQ
+938 
-948 MKNRI
+948 
-953 EILENKICL
+953 
-962 NSI
+962 

>member
-266 LVNGAPETLNTLKE
+266 LVNGAPETLDTLKE

-319 ITSDKYPFKSAK
+319 ITSDKYPFKSAR

-336 GSDFA
+336 GSDYA
-341 SIYYAVTSSNMS
+341 SIYYAVTSSNMG

-364 EEFIWRSSKNGD
+364 EEFIWRSNKNGD

-424 GGKPVACTGSS
+424 GGKPVACAGSS

-446 LSITVAGQ
+446 LSITIAGQ

-460 AYSKASDIANKLGSS
+460 AYSKASDIANKLHNYRNR
-475 TIGSA
+475 
-480 TVPIYLNAGS
+480 P
-490 PKACSSTSAAT
+490 TSA
-501 ANTIAVRDGSGD
+501 
-513 LLCRL
+513 
-518 VRANYADQN
+518 
-527 TMSGGIVFRINNSDD
+527 
-542 NYLRCC
+542 
-548 NNPSAVRSW
+548 
-557 LGIGSSG
+557 
-564 DYVTALGTNGNN
+564 
-576 LTWTKNGTTNNII
+576 NIS
-589 IPYAT
+589 
-594 NSGKVANSLVLK
+594 N
-606 FNSGTTEGTNLYT
+606 TNLLNCMEY
-619 FNGSSGKTID
+619 
-629 IRPGSNVQFATT
+629 
-641 SGTVVISSTNT
+641 
-652 TYSQATSST
+652 YMATSSMTEGKPAQNGYILHFHWDNSNWASQIGISNSTTPEMWIRTSGNTEDWAGRDWVTMLSSINTFIKDGKITINGTSVTPLTSLQT
-661 LGLVKIGFPERG
+661 LTFTEGAFTSNNYNGTQAKTIKVPTKTSHLINDSGFVTDLSNLITIEKNLTITQKWMDTG
-673 RNYSVKLNSSGQMYV
+673 IQGNSLQDGTYIVQVTINSSDNGMWNIFSSGVMSWYSGNTNDSEEDEIILHRV
-688 NVPWTDKNTTYSAGA
+688 GHAYGNVIYLRTIQ
-703 GLSLSGTAFSLV
+703 LSGGTSGMKLQISSSKDFTKEA
-715 KATPTT
+715 
-721 LGGVK
+721 K
-726 VSSTEISTVST
+726 V
-737 VAAITFGL
+737 TF
-745 QNRIYPV
+745 
-752 QLAYPSGSAGTDGNK
+752 K
-767 VLSVFVPW
+767 
-775 INTTYGIVTAS
+775 
-786 KNGLIG
+786 
-792 KDSPLVNLAGDTKDA
+792 
-807 GNQDTIVVC
+807 
-816 GQDGSLDYSSIEA
+816 
-829 SKIALINK
+829 
-837 SNVWSVYQD
+837 
-846 FKAGAGNSG
+846 
-855 SDMRFKKEVEPV
+855 FKK
-867 TSISE
+867 
-872 SIAKLDIIQYIWEH
+872 II
-886 PDEERIRNT
+886 
-895 FGVKADQ
+895 
-902 LLELGGIF
+902 
-910 ATMVH
+910 
-915 SRGDEYKTKW
+915 
-925 VEYDRFGVLAIKA
+925 
-938 IQELCQTIQQ
+938 
-948 MKNRI
+948 
-953 EILENKICL
+953 
-962 NSI
+962 

>member
-266 LVNGAPETLNTLKE
+266 LVNGAPETLDTLKE

-341 SIYYAVTSSNMS
+341 SIYYAVTSSNMG

-460 AYSKASDIANKLGSS
+460 AYSKASDIANKLHNYRNR
-475 TIGSA
+475 
-480 TVPIYLNAGS
+480 P
-490 PKACSSTSAAT
+490 TSA
-501 ANTIAVRDGSGD
+501 
-513 LLCRL
+513 
-518 VRANYADQN
+518 
-527 TMSGGIVFRINNSDD
+527 
-542 NYLRCC
+542 
-548 NNPSAVRSW
+548 
-557 LGIGSSG
+557 
-564 DYVTALGTNGNN
+564 
-576 LTWTKNGTTNNII
+576 NIS
-589 IPYAT
+589 
-594 NSGKVANSLVLK
+594 N
-606 FNSGTTEGTNLYT
+606 TNLLNCMEY
-619 FNGSSGKTID
+619 
-629 IRPGSNVQFATT
+629 
-641 SGTVVISSTNT
+641 
-652 TYSQATSST
+652 YMATSSMTEGKPAQNSYILHFHWDNSNWASQIGISNSTTPEMWIRTSGNTEDWAGRDWVTMLSSINTFIKDGKITINGTSVTPLTSLQT
-661 LGLVKIGFPERG
+661 LTFTEGAFTSNNYNGTQAKTIKVPTKTSHLINDSGFVTDLSNLITIEKNLTITQKWMDTG
-673 RNYSVKLNSSGQMYV
+673 IQGNSLQDGTYIVQVTINSSDNGMWNIFSSGVMSWYSGNTNDSEEDEIILHRV
-688 NVPWTDKNTTYSAGA
+688 GYAYGNVIYLRTIQ
-703 GLSLSGTAFSLV
+703 LSGGTSGMKLQISSSKDFTKEA
-715 KATPTT
+715 
-721 LGGVK
+721 K
-726 VSSTEISTVST
+726 V
-737 VAAITFGL
+737 TF
-745 QNRIYPV
+745 
-752 QLAYPSGSAGTDGNK
+752 K
-767 VLSVFVPW
+767 
-775 INTTYGIVTAS
+775 
-786 KNGLIG
+786 
-792 KDSPLVNLAGDTKDA
+792 
-807 GNQDTIVVC
+807 
-816 GQDGSLDYSSIEA
+816 
-829 SKIALINK
+829 
-837 SNVWSVYQD
+837 
-846 FKAGAGNSG
+846 
-855 SDMRFKKEVEPV
+855 FKK
-867 TSISE
+867 
-872 SIAKLDIIQYIWEH
+872 II
-886 PDEERIRNT
+886 
-895 FGVKADQ
+895 
-902 LLELGGIF
+902 
-910 ATMVH
+910 
-915 SRGDEYKTKW
+915 
-925 VEYDRFGVLAIKA
+925 
-938 IQELCQTIQQ
+938 
-948 MKNRI
+948 
-953 EILENKICL
+953 
-962 NSI
+962 

>member
-266 LVNGAPETLNTLKE
+266 LVNGAPETLDTLKE

-341 SIYYAVTSSNMS
+341 SIYYAVTSSNMG
-353 KLVFEVGNDGS
+353 KLVFEVGDDGS

-460 AYSKASDIANKLGSS
+460 AYSKASDIANKLHNYRNR
-475 TIGSA
+475 
-480 TVPIYLNAGS
+480 P
-490 PKACSSTSAAT
+490 TSA
-501 ANTIAVRDGSGD
+501 
-513 LLCRL
+513 
-518 VRANYADQN
+518 
-527 TMSGGIVFRINNSDD
+527 
-542 NYLRCC
+542 
-548 NNPSAVRSW
+548 
-557 LGIGSSG
+557 
-564 DYVTALGTNGNN
+564 
-576 LTWTKNGTTNNII
+576 NIS
-589 IPYAT
+589 
-594 NSGKVANSLVLK
+594 N
-606 FNSGTTEGTNLYT
+606 TNLLNCMEY
-619 FNGSSGKTID
+619 
-629 IRPGSNVQFATT
+629 
-641 SGTVVISSTNT
+641 
-652 TYSQATSST
+652 YMATSSMTEGKPAQDSYILHFHWDNSNWASQIGISNSTTPEMWIRTSGNTEDWAGRDWVTMLSSINTFIKDGKITINGTSVTPLTSLQT
-661 LGLVKIGFPERG
+661 LTFTEGAFTSNNYNGTQAKTIKVPTKTSHLINDSGFVTDLSNLITIEKNLTITQKWMDTG
-673 RNYSVKLNSSGQMYV
+673 IQGNSLQNGTYIVQVTINSSDNGMWNIFSSGVMSWYSGNTNDSEEDEIILHRV
-688 NVPWTDKNTTYSAGA
+688 GHAYGNVIYLRTIQ
-703 GLSLSGTAFSLV
+703 LSGGTSGMKLQISSSKDFTKEA
-715 KATPTT
+715 
-721 LGGVK
+721 K
-726 VSSTEISTVST
+726 V
-737 VAAITFGL
+737 TF
-745 QNRIYPV
+745 
-752 QLAYPSGSAGTDGNK
+752 K
-767 VLSVFVPW
+767 
-775 INTTYGIVTAS
+775 
-786 KNGLIG
+786 
-792 KDSPLVNLAGDTKDA
+792 
-807 GNQDTIVVC
+807 
-816 GQDGSLDYSSIEA
+816 
-829 SKIALINK
+829 
-837 SNVWSVYQD
+837 
-846 FKAGAGNSG
+846 
-855 SDMRFKKEVEPV
+855 FKK
-867 TSISE
+867 
-872 SIAKLDIIQYIWEH
+872 II
-886 PDEERIRNT
+886 
-895 FGVKADQ
+895 
-902 LLELGGIF
+902 
-910 ATMVH
+910 
-915 SRGDEYKTKW
+915 
-925 VEYDRFGVLAIKA
+925 
-938 IQELCQTIQQ
+938 
-948 MKNRI
+948 
-953 EILENKICL
+953 
-962 NSI
+962 

>member
-170 DGQVKQTSSTSDT
+170 DGEVKQTSSTSDT

-266 LVNGAPETLNTLKE
+266 LVNGAPETLDTLKE

-336 GSDFA
+336 GSDYA
-341 SIYYAVTSSNMS
+341 SIYYAVTSSNMG
-353 KLVFEVGNDGS
+353 KLVFEVGDDGS

-424 GGKPVACTGSS
+424 GGKPVACAGSS

-446 LSITVAGQ
+446 LSITIAGQ

-460 AYSKASDIANKLGSS
+460 AYSKASDIANKLHNYRNR
-475 TIGSA
+475 
-480 TVPIYLNAGS
+480 P
-490 PKACSSTSAAT
+490 TSA
-501 ANTIAVRDGSGD
+501 
-513 LLCRL
+513 
-518 VRANYADQN
+518 
-527 TMSGGIVFRINNSDD
+527 
-542 NYLRCC
+542 
-548 NNPSAVRSW
+548 
-557 LGIGSSG
+557 
-564 DYVTALGTNGNN
+564 
-576 LTWTKNGTTNNII
+576 NIS
-589 IPYAT
+589 
-594 NSGKVANSLVLK
+594 N
-606 FNSGTTEGTNLYT
+606 TNLLNCMEYY
-619 FNGSSGKTID
+619 I
-629 IRPGSNVQFATT
+629 
-641 SGTVVISSTNT
+641 
-652 TYSQATSST
+652 ATSSMTEGKPAQDGYILHFHWDNSNWASQIGISNSTTPEMWIRTSGNTEDWAGRDWVTMLSSINTFIKDGKITINGTSVTPLTSLQT
-661 LGLVKIGFPERG
+661 LTFTEGAFTSNNYNGTQAKTIKVPTKTSHLINDSGFVTDLSNLITIEKNLTITQKWMDTG
-673 RNYSVKLNSSGQMYV
+673 IQENSLQDGTYIVQVTINSSDNGMQNIFSSGVMSWYSGNTNDTEEDEIILHRV
-688 NVPWTDKNTTYSAGA
+688 GHAYGNVIYLRTIQ
-703 GLSLSGTAFSLV
+703 LSGGTSGMKLQISSSKDFTKEA
-715 KATPTT
+715 
-721 LGGVK
+721 K
-726 VSSTEISTVST
+726 V
-737 VAAITFGL
+737 TF
-745 QNRIYPV
+745 
-752 QLAYPSGSAGTDGNK
+752 K
-767 VLSVFVPW
+767 
-775 INTTYGIVTAS
+775 
-786 KNGLIG
+786 
-792 KDSPLVNLAGDTKDA
+792 
-807 GNQDTIVVC
+807 
-816 GQDGSLDYSSIEA
+816 
-829 SKIALINK
+829 
-837 SNVWSVYQD
+837 
-846 FKAGAGNSG
+846 
-855 SDMRFKKEVEPV
+855 FKK
-867 TSISE
+867 
-872 SIAKLDIIQYIWEH
+872 II
-886 PDEERIRNT
+886 
-895 FGVKADQ
+895 
-902 LLELGGIF
+902 
-910 ATMVH
+910 
-915 SRGDEYKTKW
+915 
-925 VEYDRFGVLAIKA
+925 
-938 IQELCQTIQQ
+938 
-948 MKNRI
+948 
-953 EILENKICL
+953 
-962 NSI
+962 

>member
-266 LVNGAPETLNTLKE
+266 LVSGAPETLDTLKE

-341 SIYYAVTSSNMS
+341 SIYYAVTPSNMG
-353 KLVFEVGNDGS
+353 KLVFEVGDDGS

-460 AYSKASDIANKLGSS
+460 AYSKASDIANKLHNYRNR
-475 TIGSA
+475 
-480 TVPIYLNAGS
+480 P
-490 PKACSSTSAAT
+490 TSA
-501 ANTIAVRDGSGD
+501 
-513 LLCRL
+513 
-518 VRANYADQN
+518 
-527 TMSGGIVFRINNSDD
+527 
-542 NYLRCC
+542 
-548 NNPSAVRSW
+548 
-557 LGIGSSG
+557 
-564 DYVTALGTNGNN
+564 
-576 LTWTKNGTTNNII
+576 NIS
-589 IPYAT
+589 
-594 NSGKVANSLVLK
+594 N
-606 FNSGTTEGTNLYT
+606 TNLLNCMEY
-619 FNGSSGKTID
+619 
-629 IRPGSNVQFATT
+629 
-641 SGTVVISSTNT
+641 
-652 TYSQATSST
+652 YMATSSMTEGKPAQNSYILHFHWDNSNWASQIGISNSTTPEMWIRTSGNTEDWAGRDWVTMLSSINTFIKDGKITINGTSVTPLTSLQT
-661 LGLVKIGFPERG
+661 LTFTEGAFTSNNYNGTQAKTIKVPTKTSHLINDSGFVTDLSNLITIEKNLTITQKWMDTG
-673 RNYSVKLNSSGQMYV
+673 IQGNSLQDGTYIVQVTINSSDNGMYNIFSSGV
-688 NVPWTDKNTTYSAGA
+688 MSWYSGNTNDSEEDEIILHRVGHAYGNVIYLRTIQ
-703 GLSLSGTAFSLV
+703 LSGGTSGMKLQISSSKDFTKEA
-715 KATPTT
+715 
-721 LGGVK
+721 K
-726 VSSTEISTVST
+726 V
-737 VAAITFGL
+737 TF
-745 QNRIYPV
+745 
-752 QLAYPSGSAGTDGNK
+752 K
-767 VLSVFVPW
+767 
-775 INTTYGIVTAS
+775 
-786 KNGLIG
+786 
-792 KDSPLVNLAGDTKDA
+792 
-807 GNQDTIVVC
+807 
-816 GQDGSLDYSSIEA
+816 
-829 SKIALINK
+829 
-837 SNVWSVYQD
+837 
-846 FKAGAGNSG
+846 
-855 SDMRFKKEVEPV
+855 FKK
-867 TSISE
+867 
-872 SIAKLDIIQYIWEH
+872 II
-886 PDEERIRNT
+886 
-895 FGVKADQ
+895 
-902 LLELGGIF
+902 
-910 ATMVH
+910 
-915 SRGDEYKTKW
+915 
-925 VEYDRFGVLAIKA
+925 
-938 IQELCQTIQQ
+938 
-948 MKNRI
+948 
-953 EILENKICL
+953 
-962 NSI
+962 

>member
-150 EVWLRIYNS
+150 EVWLRIYNR

-266 LVNGAPETLNTLKE
+266 LVNGAPETLDTLKE

-341 SIYYAVTSSNMS
+341 SIYYAVTSSNMG
-353 KLVFEVGNDGS
+353 KLVFEVGDDGS

-460 AYSKASDIANKLGSS
+460 AYSKASDIANKLHNYRNR
-475 TIGSA
+475 
-480 TVPIYLNAGS
+480 P
-490 PKACSSTSAAT
+490 TSA
-501 ANTIAVRDGSGD
+501 
-513 LLCRL
+513 
-518 VRANYADQN
+518 
-527 TMSGGIVFRINNSDD
+527 
-542 NYLRCC
+542 
-548 NNPSAVRSW
+548 
-557 LGIGSSG
+557 
-564 DYVTALGTNGNN
+564 
-576 LTWTKNGTTNNII
+576 NIS
-589 IPYAT
+589 
-594 NSGKVANSLVLK
+594 N
-606 FNSGTTEGTNLYT
+606 TNLLNCMEY
-619 FNGSSGKTID
+619 
-629 IRPGSNVQFATT
+629 
-641 SGTVVISSTNT
+641 
-652 TYSQATSST
+652 YMATSSMTEGKPAQNSYILHFHWDNSNWASQIGISNSTTPEMWIRTSGNTEDWAGRDWVTMLSSINTFIKDGKITINGTSVTPLTSLQT
-661 LGLVKIGFPERG
+661 LTFTEGAFTSNNYNGTQAKTIKVPTKTSHLINDSGFVTDLSNLITIEKNLTITQKWMDTG
-673 RNYSVKLNSSGQMYV
+673 IQGNSLQDGTYIVQVTINSSDNGMWNIFSSGVMSWYSGNTNDSEEDEIILHRV
-688 NVPWTDKNTTYSAGA
+688 GHAYGNVIYLRTIQ
-703 GLSLSGTAFSLV
+703 LSGGTSGMKLQISSSKDFTKEA
-715 KATPTT
+715 
-721 LGGVK
+721 K
-726 VSSTEISTVST
+726 V
-737 VAAITFGL
+737 TF
-745 QNRIYPV
+745 
-752 QLAYPSGSAGTDGNK
+752 K
-767 VLSVFVPW
+767 
-775 INTTYGIVTAS
+775 
-786 KNGLIG
+786 
-792 KDSPLVNLAGDTKDA
+792 
-807 GNQDTIVVC
+807 
-816 GQDGSLDYSSIEA
+816 
-829 SKIALINK
+829 
-837 SNVWSVYQD
+837 
-846 FKAGAGNSG
+846 
-855 SDMRFKKEVEPV
+855 FKK
-867 TSISE
+867 
-872 SIAKLDIIQYIWEH
+872 II
-886 PDEERIRNT
+886 
-895 FGVKADQ
+895 
-902 LLELGGIF
+902 
-910 ATMVH
+910 
-915 SRGDEYKTKW
+915 
-925 VEYDRFGVLAIKA
+925 
-938 IQELCQTIQQ
+938 
-948 MKNRI
+948 
-953 EILENKICL
+953 
-962 NSI
+962 

>member
-103 RTEGRWYYIAGS
+103 RTEGRWYYIAES

-150 EVWLRIYNS
+150 EVWFRIYNS

-170 DGQVKQTSSTSDT
+170 DGEVKQTSSTSDT

-266 LVNGAPETLNTLKE
+266 LVNGAPETLDTLKE

-305 GDTMSGDLVFQDVA
+305 GDTMSGDLVFQNVA

-341 SIYYAVTSSNMS
+341 SIYYTVTSGNMG
-353 KLVFEVGNDGS
+353 KLVFEVGDDGS

-460 AYSKASDIANKLGSS
+460 AYSKASDIANKLHNYRNK
-475 TIGSA
+475 
-480 TVPIYLNAGS
+480 P
-490 PKACSSTSAAT
+490 TSA
-501 ANTIAVRDGSGD
+501 
-513 LLCRL
+513 
-518 VRANYADQN
+518 
-527 TMSGGIVFRINNSDD
+527 
-542 NYLRCC
+542 
-548 NNPSAVRSW
+548 
-557 LGIGSSG
+557 
-564 DYVTALGTNGNN
+564 
-576 LTWTKNGTTNNII
+576 NIS
-589 IPYAT
+589 
-594 NSGKVANSLVLK
+594 N
-606 FNSGTTEGTNLYT
+606 TNLLNCMEY
-619 FNGSSGKTID
+619 
-629 IRPGSNVQFATT
+629 
-641 SGTVVISSTNT
+641 
-652 TYSQATSST
+652 YMATSSMTEGKPAQDSYILHFHWDNSNWASQIGISNSTTPEMWIRTSGNTEDWAGRDWVTMLSSINTFIKDGKITINGTSVTPLTSLQT
-661 LGLVKIGFPERG
+661 LTFTEGAFTSNNYNGTQAKTIKVPTKTSHLINDSGFVTDLSNLITIEKNLTITQKWMDTG
-673 RNYSVKLNSSGQMYV
+673 IQGNSLQDGTYIVQVTINSSDNGMWNIFSSGVMSWYSGNTDDSEEDEIILHRV
-688 NVPWTDKNTTYSAGA
+688 GHAYGNVIYLRTIQ
-703 GLSLSGTAFSLV
+703 LSGGTSGMKLQISSSKDFTKEA
-715 KATPTT
+715 
-721 LGGVK
+721 K
-726 VSSTEISTVST
+726 V
-737 VAAITFGL
+737 TF
-745 QNRIYPV
+745 
-752 QLAYPSGSAGTDGNK
+752 K
-767 VLSVFVPW
+767 
-775 INTTYGIVTAS
+775 
-786 KNGLIG
+786 
-792 KDSPLVNLAGDTKDA
+792 
-807 GNQDTIVVC
+807 
-816 GQDGSLDYSSIEA
+816 
-829 SKIALINK
+829 
-837 SNVWSVYQD
+837 
-846 FKAGAGNSG
+846 
-855 SDMRFKKEVEPV
+855 FKK
-867 TSISE
+867 
-872 SIAKLDIIQYIWEH
+872 II
-886 PDEERIRNT
+886 
-895 FGVKADQ
+895 
-902 LLELGGIF
+902 
-910 ATMVH
+910 
-915 SRGDEYKTKW
+915 
-925 VEYDRFGVLAIKA
+925 
-938 IQELCQTIQQ
+938 
-948 MKNRI
+948 
-953 EILENKICL
+953 
-962 NSI
+962 

>member
-103 RTEGRWYYIAGS
+103 RTEGRWYYIAVS

-266 LVNGAPETLNTLKE
+266 LVNGAPETLDTLKE

-341 SIYYAVTSSNMS
+341 SIYYAVTSSNMG
-353 KLVFEVGNDGS
+353 KLVFEVGDDGS

-424 GGKPVACTGSS
+424 GGKPVACAGSS

-446 LSITVAGQ
+446 LSITIAGQ

-460 AYSKASDIANKLGSS
+460 AYSKASDIANKLHNYRNR
-475 TIGSA
+475 
-480 TVPIYLNAGS
+480 P
-490 PKACSSTSAAT
+490 TSA
-501 ANTIAVRDGSGD
+501 
-513 LLCRL
+513 
-518 VRANYADQN
+518 
-527 TMSGGIVFRINNSDD
+527 
-542 NYLRCC
+542 
-548 NNPSAVRSW
+548 
-557 LGIGSSG
+557 
-564 DYVTALGTNGNN
+564 
-576 LTWTKNGTTNNII
+576 NIS
-589 IPYAT
+589 
-594 NSGKVANSLVLK
+594 N
-606 FNSGTTEGTNLYT
+606 TNLLNCMEY
-619 FNGSSGKTID
+619 
-629 IRPGSNVQFATT
+629 
-641 SGTVVISSTNT
+641 
-652 TYSQATSST
+652 YMATSSMTEGKPAQNSYILHFHWDNSNWASQIGISNSTTPEMWIRTSGNTEDWAGRDWVTMLSSINTFIKDGKITINGTSVTPLTSLQT
-661 LGLVKIGFPERG
+661 LTFTEGAFTSNNYNGTQAKTIKVPTKTSHLINDSGFVTDLSNLITIEKNLTITQKWMDTG
-673 RNYSVKLNSSGQMYV
+673 IQGNSLQDGTYIVQVTINSSDNGMWNIFSSGVMSWYSGNTNDSEEDEIILHRV
-688 NVPWTDKNTTYSAGA
+688 GHAYGNVIYLRTIQ
-703 GLSLSGTAFSLV
+703 LSGGTSGMKLQISSSKDFTKEA
-715 KATPTT
+715 
-721 LGGVK
+721 K
-726 VSSTEISTVST
+726 V
-737 VAAITFGL
+737 TF
-745 QNRIYPV
+745 
-752 QLAYPSGSAGTDGNK
+752 K
-767 VLSVFVPW
+767 
-775 INTTYGIVTAS
+775 
-786 KNGLIG
+786 
-792 KDSPLVNLAGDTKDA
+792 
-807 GNQDTIVVC
+807 
-816 GQDGSLDYSSIEA
+816 
-829 SKIALINK
+829 
-837 SNVWSVYQD
+837 
-846 FKAGAGNSG
+846 
-855 SDMRFKKEVEPV
+855 FKK
-867 TSISE
+867 
-872 SIAKLDIIQYIWEH
+872 II
-886 PDEERIRNT
+886 
-895 FGVKADQ
+895 
-902 LLELGGIF
+902 
-910 ATMVH
+910 
-915 SRGDEYKTKW
+915 
-925 VEYDRFGVLAIKA
+925 
-938 IQELCQTIQQ
+938 
-948 MKNRI
+948 
-953 EILENKICL
+953 
-962 NSI
+962 

>member
-103 RTEGRWYYIAGS
+103 RTEGRWYYIARS

-266 LVNGAPETLNTLKE
+266 LVNGAPETLDTLKE

-341 SIYYAVTSSNMS
+341 SIYYAVTSSNMG
-353 KLVFEVGNDGS
+353 KLVFEVGDDGS

-424 GGKPVACTGSS
+424 GGKPVACAGSS

-446 LSITVAGQ
+446 LSITIAGQ

-460 AYSKASDIANKLGSS
+460 AYSKASDIANKLHNYRNR
-475 TIGSA
+475 
-480 TVPIYLNAGS
+480 P
-490 PKACSSTSAAT
+490 TSA
-501 ANTIAVRDGSGD
+501 
-513 LLCRL
+513 
-518 VRANYADQN
+518 
-527 TMSGGIVFRINNSDD
+527 
-542 NYLRCC
+542 
-548 NNPSAVRSW
+548 
-557 LGIGSSG
+557 
-564 DYVTALGTNGNN
+564 
-576 LTWTKNGTTNNII
+576 NIS
-589 IPYAT
+589 
-594 NSGKVANSLVLK
+594 N
-606 FNSGTTEGTNLYT
+606 TNLLNCMEY
-619 FNGSSGKTID
+619 
-629 IRPGSNVQFATT
+629 
-641 SGTVVISSTNT
+641 
-652 TYSQATSST
+652 YMATSSMTEGKPAQDSYILHFHWDNSNWASQIGISNSTTPEMWIRTSGNTEDWAGRDWVTMLSSINTFIKDGKITINGTSVTPLTSLQT
-661 LGLVKIGFPERG
+661 LTFTEGAFTSNNYNGTQAKTIKVPTKTSHLINDSGFVTDLSNLITIEKNLTITQKWMDTG
-673 RNYSVKLNSSGQMYV
+673 IQGNSLQDGTYIVQVTINSSDNGMQNIFSSGVMSWYSG
-688 NVPWTDKNTTYSAGA
+688 NTNDSEEDEIILHRVGHAYGSVIYLRTIQ
-703 GLSLSGTAFSLV
+703 LSGGTSGMKLQISSSKDFTKEA
-715 KATPTT
+715 
-721 LGGVK
+721 K
-726 VSSTEISTVST
+726 V
-737 VAAITFGL
+737 TF
-745 QNRIYPV
+745 
-752 QLAYPSGSAGTDGNK
+752 K
-767 VLSVFVPW
+767 
-775 INTTYGIVTAS
+775 
-786 KNGLIG
+786 
-792 KDSPLVNLAGDTKDA
+792 
-807 GNQDTIVVC
+807 
-816 GQDGSLDYSSIEA
+816 
-829 SKIALINK
+829 
-837 SNVWSVYQD
+837 
-846 FKAGAGNSG
+846 
-855 SDMRFKKEVEPV
+855 FKK
-867 TSISE
+867 
-872 SIAKLDIIQYIWEH
+872 II
-886 PDEERIRNT
+886 
-895 FGVKADQ
+895 
-902 LLELGGIF
+902 
-910 ATMVH
+910 
-915 SRGDEYKTKW
+915 
-925 VEYDRFGVLAIKA
+925 
-938 IQELCQTIQQ
+938 
-948 MKNRI
+948 
-953 EILENKICL
+953 
-962 NSI
+962 

>member
-170 DGQVKQTSSTSDT
+170 DGEVKQTSSTSDT

-266 LVNGAPETLNTLKE
+266 LVNGAPETLDTLKE

-341 SIYYAVTSSNMS
+341 SIYYAVTSSNMG
-353 KLVFEVGNDGS
+353 KLVFEVGDDGS

-460 AYSKASDIANKLGSS
+460 AYSKASDIANKLHNYRNR
-475 TIGSA
+475 
-480 TVPIYLNAGS
+480 P
-490 PKACSSTSAAT
+490 TSA
-501 ANTIAVRDGSGD
+501 
-513 LLCRL
+513 
-518 VRANYADQN
+518 
-527 TMSGGIVFRINNSDD
+527 
-542 NYLRCC
+542 
-548 NNPSAVRSW
+548 
-557 LGIGSSG
+557 
-564 DYVTALGTNGNN
+564 
-576 LTWTKNGTTNNII
+576 NIS
-589 IPYAT
+589 
-594 NSGKVANSLVLK
+594 N
-606 FNSGTTEGTNLYT
+606 TNLLNCMEY
-619 FNGSSGKTID
+619 
-629 IRPGSNVQFATT
+629 
-641 SGTVVISSTNT
+641 
-652 TYSQATSST
+652 YMATSSMTEGKPAQDSYILHFHWDNSNWASQIGISNSTTPEMWIRTSGNTEDWAGRDWVTMLSSINTFIKDGKITINGTSVTPLTSLQT
-661 LGLVKIGFPERG
+661 LTFTEGAFTSNNYNGTQAKTIKVPTKTSHLINDSGFVTDLSNLITIEKNLTITQKWMDTG
-673 RNYSVKLNSSGQMYV
+673 IQGNSLQDGTYIVQVTINSSDNGMWNIFSSGVMSWYSGNTNDSEEDEIILHRV
-688 NVPWTDKNTTYSAGA
+688 GHAYGNVIYLRTIQ
-703 GLSLSGTAFSLV
+703 LSGSTSGMKLQISSSKDFTKEA
-715 KATPTT
+715 
-721 LGGVK
+721 K
-726 VSSTEISTVST
+726 V
-737 VAAITFGL
+737 TF
-745 QNRIYPV
+745 
-752 QLAYPSGSAGTDGNK
+752 K
-767 VLSVFVPW
+767 
-775 INTTYGIVTAS
+775 
-786 KNGLIG
+786 
-792 KDSPLVNLAGDTKDA
+792 
-807 GNQDTIVVC
+807 
-816 GQDGSLDYSSIEA
+816 
-829 SKIALINK
+829 
-837 SNVWSVYQD
+837 
-846 FKAGAGNSG
+846 
-855 SDMRFKKEVEPV
+855 FKK
-867 TSISE
+867 
-872 SIAKLDIIQYIWEH
+872 II
-886 PDEERIRNT
+886 
-895 FGVKADQ
+895 
-902 LLELGGIF
+902 
-910 ATMVH
+910 
-915 SRGDEYKTKW
+915 
-925 VEYDRFGVLAIKA
+925 
-938 IQELCQTIQQ
+938 
-948 MKNRI
+948 
-953 EILENKICL
+953 
-962 NSI
+962 

>member
-170 DGQVKQTSSTSDT
+170 DGEVKQTSSTSDT

-266 LVNGAPETLNTLKE
+266 LVNGAPETLDTLKE

-341 SIYYAVTSSNMS
+341 SIYYAVTSSNMG
-353 KLVFEVGNDGS
+353 KLVFEVGDDGS

-460 AYSKASDIANKLGSS
+460 AYSKASDIANKLHNYRNH
-475 TIGSA
+475 
-480 TVPIYLNAGS
+480 P
-490 PKACSSTSAAT
+490 TSA
-501 ANTIAVRDGSGD
+501 
-513 LLCRL
+513 
-518 VRANYADQN
+518 
-527 TMSGGIVFRINNSDD
+527 
-542 NYLRCC
+542 
-548 NNPSAVRSW
+548 
-557 LGIGSSG
+557 
-564 DYVTALGTNGNN
+564 
-576 LTWTKNGTTNNII
+576 NIS
-589 IPYAT
+589 
-594 NSGKVANSLVLK
+594 N
-606 FNSGTTEGTNLYT
+606 TNLLNCMEY
-619 FNGSSGKTID
+619 
-629 IRPGSNVQFATT
+629 
-641 SGTVVISSTNT
+641 
-652 TYSQATSST
+652 YMATSSMTEGKPAQDSYILHFHWDNSNWASQIGISNSTTPEMWIRTSGNTEDWAGRDWVTMLSSINTFIKDGKITINGTSVTPLTSLQT
-661 LGLVKIGFPERG
+661 LTFTEGAFTSNNYNGTQAKTIKVPTKTSHLINDSGFVTDLSNLITIEKNLTITQKWMDTG
-673 RNYSVKLNSSGQMYV
+673 IQGNSLQDGTYIVQVTINSSDNGMWNIFSSGVMSWYSGNTNDSEEDEIILHRV
-688 NVPWTDKNTTYSAGA
+688 GHAYGNVIYLRTIQ
-703 GLSLSGTAFSLV
+703 LSGGTSGMKLQISSSKDFTKEA
-715 KATPTT
+715 
-721 LGGVK
+721 K
-726 VSSTEISTVST
+726 V
-737 VAAITFGL
+737 TF
-745 QNRIYPV
+745 
-752 QLAYPSGSAGTDGNK
+752 K
-767 VLSVFVPW
+767 
-775 INTTYGIVTAS
+775 
-786 KNGLIG
+786 
-792 KDSPLVNLAGDTKDA
+792 
-807 GNQDTIVVC
+807 
-816 GQDGSLDYSSIEA
+816 
-829 SKIALINK
+829 
-837 SNVWSVYQD
+837 
-846 FKAGAGNSG
+846 
-855 SDMRFKKEVEPV
+855 FKK
-867 TSISE
+867 
-872 SIAKLDIIQYIWEH
+872 II
-886 PDEERIRNT
+886 
-895 FGVKADQ
+895 
-902 LLELGGIF
+902 
-910 ATMVH
+910 
-915 SRGDEYKTKW
+915 
-925 VEYDRFGVLAIKA
+925 
-938 IQELCQTIQQ
+938 
-948 MKNRI
+948 
-953 EILENKICL
+953 
-962 NSI
+962 

>member
-170 DGQVKQTSSTSDT
+170 DGEVKQTSSTSDT

-266 LVNGAPETLNTLKE
+266 LVNGAPETLDTLKE

-341 SIYYAVTSSNMS
+341 SIYYAVTSSNMG
-353 KLVFEVGNDGS
+353 KLVFEVGDDGS

-460 AYSKASDIANKLGSS
+460 AYSKASDIANKLHNYRNR
-475 TIGSA
+475 
-480 TVPIYLNAGS
+480 P
-490 PKACSSTSAAT
+490 TSA
-501 ANTIAVRDGSGD
+501 
-513 LLCRL
+513 
-518 VRANYADQN
+518 
-527 TMSGGIVFRINNSDD
+527 
-542 NYLRCC
+542 
-548 NNPSAVRSW
+548 
-557 LGIGSSG
+557 
-564 DYVTALGTNGNN
+564 
-576 LTWTKNGTTNNII
+576 NIS
-589 IPYAT
+589 
-594 NSGKVANSLVLK
+594 N
-606 FNSGTTEGTNLYT
+606 TNLLNCMEY
-619 FNGSSGKTID
+619 
-629 IRPGSNVQFATT
+629 
-641 SGTVVISSTNT
+641 
-652 TYSQATSST
+652 YMATSSMTEGKPAQNSYILHFHWDNSNWASQIGISNSTTPEMWIRTSGNTEDWAGRDWVTMLSSINTFIKDGKITINGTSVTPLTSLQT
-661 LGLVKIGFPERG
+661 LTFTEGAFTSNNYNGTQAKTIKVPTKTSHLINDSGFVTDLSNLITIEKNLTITQKWMDTG
-673 RNYSVKLNSSGQMYV
+673 IQGNSLQDGTYIVQVTINSSDNGMWNIFSSGVMSWYSGNTDDSEEDEIILHRV
-688 NVPWTDKNTTYSAGA
+688 GHAYGNVIYLRTIQ
-703 GLSLSGTAFSLV
+703 LSGGTSGMKLQISSSKDFTKEA
-715 KATPTT
+715 
-721 LGGVK
+721 K
-726 VSSTEISTVST
+726 V
-737 VAAITFGL
+737 TF
-745 QNRIYPV
+745 
-752 QLAYPSGSAGTDGNK
+752 K
-767 VLSVFVPW
+767 
-775 INTTYGIVTAS
+775 
-786 KNGLIG
+786 
-792 KDSPLVNLAGDTKDA
+792 
-807 GNQDTIVVC
+807 
-816 GQDGSLDYSSIEA
+816 
-829 SKIALINK
+829 
-837 SNVWSVYQD
+837 
-846 FKAGAGNSG
+846 
-855 SDMRFKKEVEPV
+855 FKK
-867 TSISE
+867 
-872 SIAKLDIIQYIWEH
+872 II
-886 PDEERIRNT
+886 
-895 FGVKADQ
+895 
-902 LLELGGIF
+902 
-910 ATMVH
+910 
-915 SRGDEYKTKW
+915 
-925 VEYDRFGVLAIKA
+925 
-938 IQELCQTIQQ
+938 
-948 MKNRI
+948 
-953 EILENKICL
+953 
-962 NSI
+962 

>member
-170 DGQVKQTSSTSDT
+170 DGEVKQTSSTSDT

-266 LVNGAPETLNTLKE
+266 LVNGAPETLDTLKE

-319 ITSDKYPFKSAK
+319 ITSDKYPFKSAR

-336 GSDFA
+336 GSDYA
-341 SIYYAVTSSNMS
+341 SIYYAVTSSKMG
-353 KLVFEVGNDGS
+353 KLVFEVGDDGS

-460 AYSKASDIANKLGSS
+460 AYSKASDIANKLHNYRNR
-475 TIGSA
+475 
-480 TVPIYLNAGS
+480 P
-490 PKACSSTSAAT
+490 TSA
-501 ANTIAVRDGSGD
+501 
-513 LLCRL
+513 
-518 VRANYADQN
+518 
-527 TMSGGIVFRINNSDD
+527 
-542 NYLRCC
+542 
-548 NNPSAVRSW
+548 
-557 LGIGSSG
+557 
-564 DYVTALGTNGNN
+564 
-576 LTWTKNGTTNNII
+576 NIS
-589 IPYAT
+589 
-594 NSGKVANSLVLK
+594 N
-606 FNSGTTEGTNLYT
+606 TNLLNCMEY
-619 FNGSSGKTID
+619 
-629 IRPGSNVQFATT
+629 
-641 SGTVVISSTNT
+641 
-652 TYSQATSST
+652 YMATSSMTEGKPAQDSYILHFHWDNSNWASQIGISNSTTPEMWIRTSGNTEDWAGRDWVTMLSSINTFIKDGKITINGTSVTPLTSLQT
-661 LGLVKIGFPERG
+661 LTFTEGAFTSNNYNGTQAKTIKVPTKTSHLINDSGFVTDLSNLITIEKNLTITQKWMDTG
-673 RNYSVKLNSSGQMYV
+673 IQGNSLQDGTYIVQVTINSSDNGMWNIFSSGVMSWYSGNTNDSEEDEIILHRV
-688 NVPWTDKNTTYSAGA
+688 GRAYGNVIYLRTIQ
-703 GLSLSGTAFSLV
+703 LSGGTSGMKLQISSSKDFTKEA
-715 KATPTT
+715 
-721 LGGVK
+721 K
-726 VSSTEISTVST
+726 V
-737 VAAITFGL
+737 TF
-745 QNRIYPV
+745 
-752 QLAYPSGSAGTDGNK
+752 K
-767 VLSVFVPW
+767 
-775 INTTYGIVTAS
+775 
-786 KNGLIG
+786 
-792 KDSPLVNLAGDTKDA
+792 
-807 GNQDTIVVC
+807 
-816 GQDGSLDYSSIEA
+816 
-829 SKIALINK
+829 
-837 SNVWSVYQD
+837 
-846 FKAGAGNSG
+846 
-855 SDMRFKKEVEPV
+855 FKK
-867 TSISE
+867 
-872 SIAKLDIIQYIWEH
+872 II
-886 PDEERIRNT
+886 
-895 FGVKADQ
+895 
-902 LLELGGIF
+902 
-910 ATMVH
+910 
-915 SRGDEYKTKW
+915 
-925 VEYDRFGVLAIKA
+925 
-938 IQELCQTIQQ
+938 
-948 MKNRI
+948 
-953 EILENKICL
+953 
-962 NSI
+962 

>member
-48 FKKNTSSQGGGYNGL
+48 FKKNTSSQGEGYNGL

-103 RTEGRWYYIAGS
+103 RTEGRWYYTARS
-115 SNNENGP
+115 SNNKNGP

-170 DGQVKQTSSTSDT
+170 DGEVKQTSSTSDT

-266 LVNGAPETLNTLKE
+266 LVNGAPETLDTLKE
-280 IADYLQDGSV
+280 IADYLQNGSV

-305 GDTMSGDLVFQDVA
+305 GDTMSGDLVFQNVA
-319 ITSDKYPFKSAK
+319 ITSDKYPFKSAR
-331 LHWSG
+331 LHWTG
-336 GSDFA
+336 GSDYA
-341 SIYYAVTSSNMS
+341 SIYYAVTSSNMG
-353 KLVFEVGNDGS
+353 KLVFEVGDDGS
-364 EEFIWRSSKNGD
+364 EEFIWRSNKNGD

-424 GGKPVACTGSS
+424 GGKPVACAGSS

-446 LSITVAGQ
+446 LSITIAGQ

-460 AYSKASDIANKLGSS
+460 AYSKASDIANKLHNYRSR
-475 TIGSA
+475 
-480 TVPIYLNAGS
+480 P
-490 PKACSSTSAAT
+490 TSA
-501 ANTIAVRDGSGD
+501 
-513 LLCRL
+513 
-518 VRANYADQN
+518 
-527 TMSGGIVFRINNSDD
+527 
-542 NYLRCC
+542 
-548 NNPSAVRSW
+548 
-557 LGIGSSG
+557 
-564 DYVTALGTNGNN
+564 
-576 LTWTKNGTTNNII
+576 NIS
-589 IPYAT
+589 
-594 NSGKVANSLVLK
+594 N
-606 FNSGTTEGTNLYT
+606 TNLLNCMEYY
-619 FNGSSGKTID
+619 I
-629 IRPGSNVQFATT
+629 
-641 SGTVVISSTNT
+641 
-652 TYSQATSST
+652 ATSSMTEGKPAQDSYILHFHWDNSNWASQIGISNSTTPEMWIRTSGNTEDWAGRDWVTMLSSINTFIKDGKITINGTSVTPLTSLQT
-661 LGLVKIGFPERG
+661 LTFTEGAFTSNNYNGTQAKTIKVPTKTSHLVNDSGFVTSLSNLITIEKNLTITQKWMDTG
-673 RNYSVKLNSSGQMYV
+673 IQGDSLQDGTYIVQVTINSSDNGMWNIFSSGVMSWYSGNTNDSEEDEIILHRV
-688 NVPWTDKNTTYSAGA
+688 GHAYGNVIYLRTIQ
-703 GLSLSGTAFSLV
+703 LSGGTSGMKLQISSSKDFTKEA
-715 KATPTT
+715 
-721 LGGVK
+721 K
-726 VSSTEISTVST
+726 V
-737 VAAITFGL
+737 TF
-745 QNRIYPV
+745 
-752 QLAYPSGSAGTDGNK
+752 K
-767 VLSVFVPW
+767 
-775 INTTYGIVTAS
+775 
-786 KNGLIG
+786 
-792 KDSPLVNLAGDTKDA
+792 
-807 GNQDTIVVC
+807 
-816 GQDGSLDYSSIEA
+816 
-829 SKIALINK
+829 
-837 SNVWSVYQD
+837 
-846 FKAGAGNSG
+846 
-855 SDMRFKKEVEPV
+855 FKK
-867 TSISE
+867 
-872 SIAKLDIIQYIWEH
+872 II
-886 PDEERIRNT
+886 
-895 FGVKADQ
+895 
-902 LLELGGIF
+902 
-910 ATMVH
+910 
-915 SRGDEYKTKW
+915 
-925 VEYDRFGVLAIKA
+925 
-938 IQELCQTIQQ
+938 
-948 MKNRI
+948 
-953 EILENKICL
+953 
-962 NSI
+962 

>member
-136 ADGYR
+136 AYGCR

-170 DGQVKQTSSTSDT
+170 DGEVKQTSSTSDT

-205 NQVHVTTSLY
+205 NKVHVTTSLY

-266 LVNGAPETLNTLKE
+266 LVNGAPETLDTLKE

-341 SIYYAVTSSNMS
+341 SIYYAVTSSNMG
-353 KLVFEVGNDGS
+353 KLVFEVGDDGS

-460 AYSKASDIANKLGSS
+460 AYSKASDIANKLHNYRNK
-475 TIGSA
+475 
-480 TVPIYLNAGS
+480 P
-490 PKACSSTSAAT
+490 TSA
-501 ANTIAVRDGSGD
+501 
-513 LLCRL
+513 
-518 VRANYADQN
+518 
-527 TMSGGIVFRINNSDD
+527 
-542 NYLRCC
+542 
-548 NNPSAVRSW
+548 
-557 LGIGSSG
+557 
-564 DYVTALGTNGNN
+564 
-576 LTWTKNGTTNNII
+576 NIS
-589 IPYAT
+589 
-594 NSGKVANSLVLK
+594 N
-606 FNSGTTEGTNLYT
+606 TNLLNCMEY
-619 FNGSSGKTID
+619 
-629 IRPGSNVQFATT
+629 
-641 SGTVVISSTNT
+641 
-652 TYSQATSST
+652 YMATSSMTEGKPAQDSYILHFHWDNSNWASQIGISNSTTPEMWIRTSGNTEDWAGRDWVTMLSSINTFIKDGKITINGTSVTPLTSLQT
-661 LGLVKIGFPERG
+661 LTFTEGAFTSNNYNGTQAKTIKVPTKTSHLINDSGFVTDLSNLITIEKNLTITQKWMDTG
-673 RNYSVKLNSSGQMYV
+673 IQGNSLQDGTYIVQVTINSSDNGMWNIFSSGVMSWYSG
-688 NVPWTDKNTTYSAGA
+688 NTDDSEEDEIILHRVGHAYGSVIYLRTIQ
-703 GLSLSGTAFSLV
+703 LSGGTSGMKLQISSSKDFTKEA
-715 KATPTT
+715 
-721 LGGVK
+721 K
-726 VSSTEISTVST
+726 V
-737 VAAITFGL
+737 TF
-745 QNRIYPV
+745 
-752 QLAYPSGSAGTDGNK
+752 K
-767 VLSVFVPW
+767 
-775 INTTYGIVTAS
+775 
-786 KNGLIG
+786 
-792 KDSPLVNLAGDTKDA
+792 
-807 GNQDTIVVC
+807 
-816 GQDGSLDYSSIEA
+816 
-829 SKIALINK
+829 
-837 SNVWSVYQD
+837 
-846 FKAGAGNSG
+846 
-855 SDMRFKKEVEPV
+855 FKK
-867 TSISE
+867 
-872 SIAKLDIIQYIWEH
+872 II
-886 PDEERIRNT
+886 
-895 FGVKADQ
+895 
-902 LLELGGIF
+902 
-910 ATMVH
+910 
-915 SRGDEYKTKW
+915 
-925 VEYDRFGVLAIKA
+925 
-938 IQELCQTIQQ
+938 
-948 MKNRI
+948 
-953 EILENKICL
+953 
-962 NSI
+962 

>member
-266 LVNGAPETLNTLKE
+266 LVNGAPETLDTLKE

-341 SIYYAVTSSNMS
+341 SIYYAVTSSNMG

-460 AYSKASDIANKLGSS
+460 AYSKASDIANKLHNYRNR
-475 TIGSA
+475 
-480 TVPIYLNAGS
+480 P
-490 PKACSSTSAAT
+490 TSA
-501 ANTIAVRDGSGD
+501 
-513 LLCRL
+513 
-518 VRANYADQN
+518 
-527 TMSGGIVFRINNSDD
+527 
-542 NYLRCC
+542 
-548 NNPSAVRSW
+548 
-557 LGIGSSG
+557 
-564 DYVTALGTNGNN
+564 
-576 LTWTKNGTTNNII
+576 NIS
-589 IPYAT
+589 
-594 NSGKVANSLVLK
+594 N
-606 FNSGTTEGTNLYT
+606 TNLLNCMEY
-619 FNGSSGKTID
+619 
-629 IRPGSNVQFATT
+629 
-641 SGTVVISSTNT
+641 
-652 TYSQATSST
+652 YMATSSMTEGKPAQDSYILHFHWGNSNWASQIGISNSTTPEMWIRTSGNTEDWAGRDWVTMLSSINTFIKDGKITINGTSVTPLTSLQT
-661 LGLVKIGFPERG
+661 LTFTEGAFTSNNYNGTQAKTIKVPTKTSHLINDSGFVTDLSNLITIEKNLTITQKWMDTG
-673 RNYSVKLNSSGQMYV
+673 IQGNSLQDGTYIVQVTINSSDNGMWNIFSSGVMSWYSGNTNDSEEDEIILHRV
-688 NVPWTDKNTTYSAGA
+688 GHAYGNVIYLRTIQ
-703 GLSLSGTAFSLV
+703 LSGGTSGMKLQISSSKDFTKEA
-715 KATPTT
+715 
-721 LGGVK
+721 K
-726 VSSTEISTVST
+726 V
-737 VAAITFGL
+737 TF
-745 QNRIYPV
+745 
-752 QLAYPSGSAGTDGNK
+752 K
-767 VLSVFVPW
+767 
-775 INTTYGIVTAS
+775 
-786 KNGLIG
+786 
-792 KDSPLVNLAGDTKDA
+792 
-807 GNQDTIVVC
+807 
-816 GQDGSLDYSSIEA
+816 
-829 SKIALINK
+829 
-837 SNVWSVYQD
+837 
-846 FKAGAGNSG
+846 
-855 SDMRFKKEVEPV
+855 FKK
-867 TSISE
+867 
-872 SIAKLDIIQYIWEH
+872 II
-886 PDEERIRNT
+886 
-895 FGVKADQ
+895 
-902 LLELGGIF
+902 
-910 ATMVH
+910 
-915 SRGDEYKTKW
+915 
-925 VEYDRFGVLAIKA
+925 
-938 IQELCQTIQQ
+938 
-948 MKNRI
+948 
-953 EILENKICL
+953 
-962 NSI
+962 

>member
-9 SESALSQAPSDNDI
+9 SEGALSQAPSDNDI

-266 LVNGAPETLNTLKE
+266 LVNGAPETLDTLKE

-341 SIYYAVTSSNMS
+341 SIYYAVTSSNMG
-353 KLVFEVGNDGS
+353 KLVFEVGGDGS

-460 AYSKASDIANKLGSS
+460 AYSKASDIANKLHNYRNR
-475 TIGSA
+475 
-480 TVPIYLNAGS
+480 P
-490 PKACSSTSAAT
+490 TSA
-501 ANTIAVRDGSGD
+501 
-513 LLCRL
+513 
-518 VRANYADQN
+518 
-527 TMSGGIVFRINNSDD
+527 
-542 NYLRCC
+542 
-548 NNPSAVRSW
+548 
-557 LGIGSSG
+557 
-564 DYVTALGTNGNN
+564 
-576 LTWTKNGTTNNII
+576 NIS
-589 IPYAT
+589 
-594 NSGKVANSLVLK
+594 N
-606 FNSGTTEGTNLYT
+606 TNLLNCMEY
-619 FNGSSGKTID
+619 
-629 IRPGSNVQFATT
+629 
-641 SGTVVISSTNT
+641 
-652 TYSQATSST
+652 YMATSSMTEGKPAYDSYILHFHWDNSNWASQIGISNSTTPEMWIRTSGNTEDWAGRAWVTMLSSINTFIKDGKITINGTSVTPLTSLQT
-661 LGLVKIGFPERG
+661 LTFTEGAFTSNNYNGTQAKTIKVPTKTSHLINDSGFVTDLSNLITIEKNLTITQKWMDTG
-673 RNYSVKLNSSGQMYV
+673 IQGNSLQDGTYIVQVTINSSDNGMYNIFSSGV
-688 NVPWTDKNTTYSAGA
+688 MSWYSGNTNDSEEDEIILHRVGHAYGNVIYLRTIQ
-703 GLSLSGTAFSLV
+703 LSGSTSGMKLQISSSKDFTKEA
-715 KATPTT
+715 
-721 LGGVK
+721 K
-726 VSSTEISTVST
+726 V
-737 VAAITFGL
+737 TF
-745 QNRIYPV
+745 
-752 QLAYPSGSAGTDGNK
+752 K
-767 VLSVFVPW
+767 
-775 INTTYGIVTAS
+775 
-786 KNGLIG
+786 
-792 KDSPLVNLAGDTKDA
+792 
-807 GNQDTIVVC
+807 
-816 GQDGSLDYSSIEA
+816 
-829 SKIALINK
+829 
-837 SNVWSVYQD
+837 
-846 FKAGAGNSG
+846 
-855 SDMRFKKEVEPV
+855 FKK
-867 TSISE
+867 
-872 SIAKLDIIQYIWEH
+872 II
-886 PDEERIRNT
+886 
-895 FGVKADQ
+895 
-902 LLELGGIF
+902 
-910 ATMVH
+910 
-915 SRGDEYKTKW
+915 
-925 VEYDRFGVLAIKA
+925 
-938 IQELCQTIQQ
+938 
-948 MKNRI
+948 
-953 EILENKICL
+953 
-962 NSI
+962 

>member
-266 LVNGAPETLNTLKE
+266 LVNGAPETLDTLKE

-341 SIYYAVTSSNMS
+341 SIYYAVTSSNMG

-460 AYSKASDIANKLGSS
+460 AYSKASDIANKLHNYRNR
-475 TIGSA
+475 
-480 TVPIYLNAGS
+480 P
-490 PKACSSTSAAT
+490 TSA
-501 ANTIAVRDGSGD
+501 
-513 LLCRL
+513 
-518 VRANYADQN
+518 
-527 TMSGGIVFRINNSDD
+527 
-542 NYLRCC
+542 
-548 NNPSAVRSW
+548 
-557 LGIGSSG
+557 
-564 DYVTALGTNGNN
+564 
-576 LTWTKNGTTNNII
+576 NIS
-589 IPYAT
+589 
-594 NSGKVANSLVLK
+594 N
-606 FNSGTTEGTNLYT
+606 TNLLNCMEY
-619 FNGSSGKTID
+619 
-629 IRPGSNVQFATT
+629 
-641 SGTVVISSTNT
+641 
-652 TYSQATSST
+652 YMATSSMTEGKPAQNSYILHFHWDNSNWASQIGISNSTTPEMWIRTSGNTEDWAGRDWVTMLSSINTFIKDGKITINGTSVTPLTSLQT
-661 LGLVKIGFPERG
+661 LTFTEGAFTSNNYNGTQAKTIKVPTKTSHLINDSGFVTDLSNLITIEKNLTITQKWMDTG
-673 RNYSVKLNSSGQMYV
+673 IQGNSLQNGTYIVQVTINSSDNGMYNIFSSGV
-688 NVPWTDKNTTYSAGA
+688 MSWYSGNTNDSEEDEIILHRVGHAYGNVIYLRTIQ
-703 GLSLSGTAFSLV
+703 LSGSTSGMKLQISSSKDFTKEA
-715 KATPTT
+715 
-721 LGGVK
+721 K
-726 VSSTEISTVST
+726 V
-737 VAAITFGL
+737 TF
-745 QNRIYPV
+745 
-752 QLAYPSGSAGTDGNK
+752 K
-767 VLSVFVPW
+767 
-775 INTTYGIVTAS
+775 
-786 KNGLIG
+786 
-792 KDSPLVNLAGDTKDA
+792 
-807 GNQDTIVVC
+807 
-816 GQDGSLDYSSIEA
+816 
-829 SKIALINK
+829 
-837 SNVWSVYQD
+837 
-846 FKAGAGNSG
+846 
-855 SDMRFKKEVEPV
+855 FKK
-867 TSISE
+867 
-872 SIAKLDIIQYIWEH
+872 II
-886 PDEERIRNT
+886 
-895 FGVKADQ
+895 
-902 LLELGGIF
+902 
-910 ATMVH
+910 
-915 SRGDEYKTKW
+915 
-925 VEYDRFGVLAIKA
+925 
-938 IQELCQTIQQ
+938 
-948 MKNRI
+948 
-953 EILENKICL
+953 
-962 NSI
+962 

>member
-190 YTDAK
+190 YTNAK

-266 LVNGAPETLNTLKE
+266 LVNGAPETLDTLKE

-341 SIYYAVTSSNMS
+341 SIYYAVTSSNMG

-460 AYSKASDIANKLGSS
+460 AYSKASDIANKLHNYRNR
-475 TIGSA
+475 
-480 TVPIYLNAGS
+480 P
-490 PKACSSTSAAT
+490 TSA
-501 ANTIAVRDGSGD
+501 
-513 LLCRL
+513 
-518 VRANYADQN
+518 
-527 TMSGGIVFRINNSDD
+527 
-542 NYLRCC
+542 
-548 NNPSAVRSW
+548 
-557 LGIGSSG
+557 
-564 DYVTALGTNGNN
+564 
-576 LTWTKNGTTNNII
+576 NIS
-589 IPYAT
+589 
-594 NSGKVANSLVLK
+594 N
-606 FNSGTTEGTNLYT
+606 TNLLNCMEY
-619 FNGSSGKTID
+619 
-629 IRPGSNVQFATT
+629 
-641 SGTVVISSTNT
+641 
-652 TYSQATSST
+652 YMATSSMTEGKPAQDSYILHFHWDNSNWASQIGISNSTTPEMWIRTSGNTEDWAGRAWVTMLSSINTFIKDGKITINGTSVTPLTSLQT
-661 LGLVKIGFPERG
+661 LTFTEGAFTSNNYNGTQAKTIKVPTKTSHLINDSGFVTDLSNLITIEKNLTITQKWMDTG
-673 RNYSVKLNSSGQMYV
+673 IQGNSLQDGTYIVQVTINSSDNGMYNIFSSGV
-688 NVPWTDKNTTYSAGA
+688 MSWYSGNTNDSEEDEIILHRVGHAYGNVIYLRTIQ
-703 GLSLSGTAFSLV
+703 LSGSTSGMKLQISSSKDFTKEA
-715 KATPTT
+715 
-721 LGGVK
+721 K
-726 VSSTEISTVST
+726 V
-737 VAAITFGL
+737 TF
-745 QNRIYPV
+745 
-752 QLAYPSGSAGTDGNK
+752 K
-767 VLSVFVPW
+767 
-775 INTTYGIVTAS
+775 
-786 KNGLIG
+786 
-792 KDSPLVNLAGDTKDA
+792 
-807 GNQDTIVVC
+807 
-816 GQDGSLDYSSIEA
+816 
-829 SKIALINK
+829 
-837 SNVWSVYQD
+837 
-846 FKAGAGNSG
+846 
-855 SDMRFKKEVEPV
+855 FKK
-867 TSISE
+867 
-872 SIAKLDIIQYIWEH
+872 II
-886 PDEERIRNT
+886 
-895 FGVKADQ
+895 
-902 LLELGGIF
+902 
-910 ATMVH
+910 
-915 SRGDEYKTKW
+915 
-925 VEYDRFGVLAIKA
+925 
-938 IQELCQTIQQ
+938 
-948 MKNRI
+948 
-953 EILENKICL
+953 
-962 NSI
+962 

>member
-266 LVNGAPETLNTLKE
+266 LVNGAPETLDTLKE

-341 SIYYAVTSSNMS
+341 SIYYAVTSSNMG
-353 KLVFEVGNDGS
+353 KLVFEVGDDGS

-460 AYSKASDIANKLGSS
+460 AYSKASDIANKLHNYRNR
-475 TIGSA
+475 
-480 TVPIYLNAGS
+480 P
-490 PKACSSTSAAT
+490 TSA
-501 ANTIAVRDGSGD
+501 
-513 LLCRL
+513 
-518 VRANYADQN
+518 
-527 TMSGGIVFRINNSDD
+527 
-542 NYLRCC
+542 
-548 NNPSAVRSW
+548 
-557 LGIGSSG
+557 
-564 DYVTALGTNGNN
+564 
-576 LTWTKNGTTNNII
+576 NIS
-589 IPYAT
+589 
-594 NSGKVANSLVLK
+594 N
-606 FNSGTTEGTNLYT
+606 TNLLNCMEY
-619 FNGSSGKTID
+619 
-629 IRPGSNVQFATT
+629 
-641 SGTVVISSTNT
+641 
-652 TYSQATSST
+652 YMATSSMTEGKPAQDSYILHFHWDNSNWASQIGISNSTTPEMWIRTSGNTEDWAGRDWVTMLSSINTFIKDGKITINGTSVTPLTSLQT
-661 LGLVKIGFPERG
+661 LTFTEGAFTSNNYNGTQAKTIKVPTKTSHLINDSGFVTDLSNLITIEKNLTITQKWMDTG
-673 RNYSVKLNSSGQMYV
+673 IQGNSLQDGTYIVQVTINSSDNGMWNIFSSGVMSWYSRNTNDTEEDEIILHRV
-688 NVPWTDKNTTYSAGA
+688 GHAYGNVIYLRTIQ
-703 GLSLSGTAFSLV
+703 LSGGTSGMKLQISSSKDFTKEA
-715 KATPTT
+715 
-721 LGGVK
+721 K
-726 VSSTEISTVST
+726 V
-737 VAAITFGL
+737 TF
-745 QNRIYPV
+745 
-752 QLAYPSGSAGTDGNK
+752 K
-767 VLSVFVPW
+767 
-775 INTTYGIVTAS
+775 
-786 KNGLIG
+786 
-792 KDSPLVNLAGDTKDA
+792 
-807 GNQDTIVVC
+807 
-816 GQDGSLDYSSIEA
+816 
-829 SKIALINK
+829 
-837 SNVWSVYQD
+837 
-846 FKAGAGNSG
+846 
-855 SDMRFKKEVEPV
+855 FKK
-867 TSISE
+867 
-872 SIAKLDIIQYIWEH
+872 II
-886 PDEERIRNT
+886 
-895 FGVKADQ
+895 
-902 LLELGGIF
+902 
-910 ATMVH
+910 
-915 SRGDEYKTKW
+915 
-925 VEYDRFGVLAIKA
+925 
-938 IQELCQTIQQ
+938 
-948 MKNRI
+948 
-953 EILENKICL
+953 
-962 NSI
+962 

>member
-266 LVNGAPETLNTLKE
+266 LVNGAPETLDTLKE

-341 SIYYAVTSSNMS
+341 SIYYAVTSSNMG

-460 AYSKASDIANKLGSS
+460 AYSKASDIANKLHNYRNR
-475 TIGSA
+475 
-480 TVPIYLNAGS
+480 P
-490 PKACSSTSAAT
+490 TSA
-501 ANTIAVRDGSGD
+501 
-513 LLCRL
+513 
-518 VRANYADQN
+518 
-527 TMSGGIVFRINNSDD
+527 
-542 NYLRCC
+542 
-548 NNPSAVRSW
+548 
-557 LGIGSSG
+557 
-564 DYVTALGTNGNN
+564 
-576 LTWTKNGTTNNII
+576 NIS
-589 IPYAT
+589 
-594 NSGKVANSLVLK
+594 N
-606 FNSGTTEGTNLYT
+606 TNLLNCMEY
-619 FNGSSGKTID
+619 
-629 IRPGSNVQFATT
+629 
-641 SGTVVISSTNT
+641 
-652 TYSQATSST
+652 YMATSSMTEGKPAQDSYILHFHWDNSNWASQIGISNSTTPEMWIRTSGNTEDWAGRDWVTMLSSINTFIKDGKITINGTSVTPLTSLQT
-661 LGLVKIGFPERG
+661 LTFTEGAFTSNNYNGTQAKTIKVPTKTSHLINDSGFVTDLSNLITIEKNLTITQKWMDTG
-673 RNYSVKLNSSGQMYV
+673 IQGNSLQDGTYIVQVTINSSDNGMWNIFSSGVMSWYSR
-688 NVPWTDKNTTYSAGA
+688 NTNDTEEDEIILHRVGHAYGRVIY
-703 GLSLSGTAFSLV
+703 LRTIQLSGGTSGMKLQISSSKDFTKEA
-715 KATPTT
+715 
-721 LGGVK
+721 K
-726 VSSTEISTVST
+726 V
-737 VAAITFGL
+737 TF
-745 QNRIYPV
+745 
-752 QLAYPSGSAGTDGNK
+752 K
-767 VLSVFVPW
+767 
-775 INTTYGIVTAS
+775 
-786 KNGLIG
+786 
-792 KDSPLVNLAGDTKDA
+792 
-807 GNQDTIVVC
+807 
-816 GQDGSLDYSSIEA
+816 
-829 SKIALINK
+829 
-837 SNVWSVYQD
+837 
-846 FKAGAGNSG
+846 
-855 SDMRFKKEVEPV
+855 FKK
-867 TSISE
+867 
-872 SIAKLDIIQYIWEH
+872 II
-886 PDEERIRNT
+886 
-895 FGVKADQ
+895 
-902 LLELGGIF
+902 
-910 ATMVH
+910 
-915 SRGDEYKTKW
+915 
-925 VEYDRFGVLAIKA
+925 
-938 IQELCQTIQQ
+938 
-948 MKNRI
+948 
-953 EILENKICL
+953 
-962 NSI
+962 

>member
-136 ADGYR
+136 ANGYR

-170 DGQVKQTSSTSDT
+170 DGEVKQTSSTSDT

-266 LVNGAPETLNTLKE
+266 LVNGAPETLDTLKE

-341 SIYYAVTSSNMS
+341 SIYYAVTSSNMG
-353 KLVFEVGNDGS
+353 KLVFEVGDDGS

-460 AYSKASDIANKLGSS
+460 AYSKASDIANKLHNYRNK
-475 TIGSA
+475 
-480 TVPIYLNAGS
+480 P
-490 PKACSSTSAAT
+490 TSA
-501 ANTIAVRDGSGD
+501 
-513 LLCRL
+513 
-518 VRANYADQN
+518 
-527 TMSGGIVFRINNSDD
+527 
-542 NYLRCC
+542 
-548 NNPSAVRSW
+548 
-557 LGIGSSG
+557 
-564 DYVTALGTNGNN
+564 
-576 LTWTKNGTTNNII
+576 NIS
-589 IPYAT
+589 
-594 NSGKVANSLVLK
+594 N
-606 FNSGTTEGTNLYT
+606 TNLLNCMEY
-619 FNGSSGKTID
+619 
-629 IRPGSNVQFATT
+629 
-641 SGTVVISSTNT
+641 
-652 TYSQATSST
+652 YMATSSMTEGKPAQDSYILHFHWDNSNWASQIGISNSTTPEMWIRTSGNTEDWAGRDWVTMLSSINTFIKDGKITINGTSVTPLTSLQT
-661 LGLVKIGFPERG
+661 LTFTEGAFTSNNYNGTQAKTIKVPTKTSHLINDSGFVTDLSNLITIEKNLTITQKWMDTG
-673 RNYSVKLNSSGQMYV
+673 IQGNSLQDGTYIVQVTINSSDNRMWNIFSSGVMSWYSG
-688 NVPWTDKNTTYSAGA
+688 NTNDTEEDEIILHRVGHAYGSVIY
-703 GLSLSGTAFSLV
+703 LRTIQLSGGTSGMKLQISSSKDFTKEA
-715 KATPTT
+715 
-721 LGGVK
+721 K
-726 VSSTEISTVST
+726 V
-737 VAAITFGL
+737 TF
-745 QNRIYPV
+745 
-752 QLAYPSGSAGTDGNK
+752 K
-767 VLSVFVPW
+767 
-775 INTTYGIVTAS
+775 
-786 KNGLIG
+786 
-792 KDSPLVNLAGDTKDA
+792 
-807 GNQDTIVVC
+807 
-816 GQDGSLDYSSIEA
+816 
-829 SKIALINK
+829 
-837 SNVWSVYQD
+837 
-846 FKAGAGNSG
+846 
-855 SDMRFKKEVEPV
+855 FKK
-867 TSISE
+867 
-872 SIAKLDIIQYIWEH
+872 II
-886 PDEERIRNT
+886 
-895 FGVKADQ
+895 
-902 LLELGGIF
+902 
-910 ATMVH
+910 
-915 SRGDEYKTKW
+915 
-925 VEYDRFGVLAIKA
+925 
-938 IQELCQTIQQ
+938 
-948 MKNRI
+948 
-953 EILENKICL
+953 
-962 NSI
+962 

>member
-170 DGQVKQTSSTSDT
+170 DGEVKQTSSTSDT

-266 LVNGAPETLNTLKE
+266 LVNGAPETLDTLKE

-341 SIYYAVTSSNMS
+341 SIYYAVTSSNMG
-353 KLVFEVGNDGS
+353 KLVFEVGDDGS

-460 AYSKASDIANKLGSS
+460 AYSKASDIANKLHNYRNR
-475 TIGSA
+475 
-480 TVPIYLNAGS
+480 P
-490 PKACSSTSAAT
+490 TSA
-501 ANTIAVRDGSGD
+501 
-513 LLCRL
+513 
-518 VRANYADQN
+518 
-527 TMSGGIVFRINNSDD
+527 
-542 NYLRCC
+542 
-548 NNPSAVRSW
+548 
-557 LGIGSSG
+557 
-564 DYVTALGTNGNN
+564 
-576 LTWTKNGTTNNII
+576 NIS
-589 IPYAT
+589 
-594 NSGKVANSLVLK
+594 N
-606 FNSGTTEGTNLYT
+606 TNLLNCMEY
-619 FNGSSGKTID
+619 
-629 IRPGSNVQFATT
+629 
-641 SGTVVISSTNT
+641 
-652 TYSQATSST
+652 YMATSSMTEGKPAQDSYILHFHWDNSNWASQIGISNSTTPEMWIRTSGNTEDWAGRGWVTMLSSINTFIKDGKITINGTSVTPLTSLQT
-661 LGLVKIGFPERG
+661 LTFTEGAFTSNNYNGTQAKTIKVPTKTSHLINDSGFVTDLSNLITIEKNLTITQKWMDTG
-673 RNYSVKLNSSGQMYV
+673 IQGNSLQDGTYIVQVTINSSDNGMWNIFSSGVMSWYSGNTNDSEEDEIILHRV
-688 NVPWTDKNTTYSAGA
+688 GHAYGNVIYLRTIQ
-703 GLSLSGTAFSLV
+703 LSGGTSGMKLQISSSKDFTKEA
-715 KATPTT
+715 
-721 LGGVK
+721 K
-726 VSSTEISTVST
+726 V
-737 VAAITFGL
+737 TF
-745 QNRIYPV
+745 
-752 QLAYPSGSAGTDGNK
+752 K
-767 VLSVFVPW
+767 
-775 INTTYGIVTAS
+775 
-786 KNGLIG
+786 
-792 KDSPLVNLAGDTKDA
+792 
-807 GNQDTIVVC
+807 
-816 GQDGSLDYSSIEA
+816 
-829 SKIALINK
+829 
-837 SNVWSVYQD
+837 
-846 FKAGAGNSG
+846 
-855 SDMRFKKEVEPV
+855 FKK
-867 TSISE
+867 
-872 SIAKLDIIQYIWEH
+872 II
-886 PDEERIRNT
+886 
-895 FGVKADQ
+895 
-902 LLELGGIF
+902 
-910 ATMVH
+910 
-915 SRGDEYKTKW
+915 
-925 VEYDRFGVLAIKA
+925 
-938 IQELCQTIQQ
+938 
-948 MKNRI
+948 
-953 EILENKICL
+953 
-962 NSI
+962 

>member
-103 RTEGRWYYIAGS
+103 RTEGRWYYIAES

-136 ADGYR
+136 ANGYR

-170 DGQVKQTSSTSDT
+170 DGEVKQTSSTSDT

-266 LVNGAPETLNTLKE
+266 LVNGAPETLDTLKE
-280 IADYLQDGSV
+280 IADYLQNGSV

-331 LHWSG
+331 LYWSG

-341 SIYYAVTSSNMS
+341 SIYYAVTSSNMG
-353 KLVFEVGNDGS
+353 KLVFEVGEDGS

-424 GGKPVACTGSS
+424 GGKPVACAGSS

-446 LSITVAGQ
+446 LSITIAGQ

-460 AYSKASDIANKLGSS
+460 AYSKASDIANKLHNYRNK
-475 TIGSA
+475 
-480 TVPIYLNAGS
+480 P
-490 PKACSSTSAAT
+490 TSA
-501 ANTIAVRDGSGD
+501 
-513 LLCRL
+513 
-518 VRANYADQN
+518 
-527 TMSGGIVFRINNSDD
+527 
-542 NYLRCC
+542 
-548 NNPSAVRSW
+548 
-557 LGIGSSG
+557 
-564 DYVTALGTNGNN
+564 
-576 LTWTKNGTTNNII
+576 NIS
-589 IPYAT
+589 
-594 NSGKVANSLVLK
+594 N
-606 FNSGTTEGTNLYT
+606 TNLLNCMEY
-619 FNGSSGKTID
+619 
-629 IRPGSNVQFATT
+629 
-641 SGTVVISSTNT
+641 
-652 TYSQATSST
+652 YMATSSMTEGKPAQDSYILHFHWDNSNWASQIGISNSTTPEMWIRTSGNTEDWAGRDWVTMLSSINTFIKDGKITINGTSVTPLTSLQT
-661 LGLVKIGFPERG
+661 LTFTEGAFTSNNYNGTQAKTIKVPTKTSHLINDSGFVTDLSNLITIEKNLTITQKWMDTG
-673 RNYSVKLNSSGQMYV
+673 IQGNSLQDGTYIVQVTINSSDNGMQNIFSSGVMSWYSGNTNDSEEDEIILHRV
-688 NVPWTDKNTTYSAGA
+688 GHAYGNVIYLRTIQ
-703 GLSLSGTAFSLV
+703 LSGGTSGMKLQISSSKDFTKEA
-715 KATPTT
+715 
-721 LGGVK
+721 K
-726 VSSTEISTVST
+726 V
-737 VAAITFGL
+737 TF
-745 QNRIYPV
+745 
-752 QLAYPSGSAGTDGNK
+752 K
-767 VLSVFVPW
+767 
-775 INTTYGIVTAS
+775 
-786 KNGLIG
+786 
-792 KDSPLVNLAGDTKDA
+792 
-807 GNQDTIVVC
+807 
-816 GQDGSLDYSSIEA
+816 
-829 SKIALINK
+829 
-837 SNVWSVYQD
+837 
-846 FKAGAGNSG
+846 
-855 SDMRFKKEVEPV
+855 FKK
-867 TSISE
+867 
-872 SIAKLDIIQYIWEH
+872 II
-886 PDEERIRNT
+886 
-895 FGVKADQ
+895 
-902 LLELGGIF
+902 
-910 ATMVH
+910 
-915 SRGDEYKTKW
+915 
-925 VEYDRFGVLAIKA
+925 
-938 IQELCQTIQQ
+938 
-948 MKNRI
+948 
-953 EILENKICL
+953 
-962 NSI
+962 